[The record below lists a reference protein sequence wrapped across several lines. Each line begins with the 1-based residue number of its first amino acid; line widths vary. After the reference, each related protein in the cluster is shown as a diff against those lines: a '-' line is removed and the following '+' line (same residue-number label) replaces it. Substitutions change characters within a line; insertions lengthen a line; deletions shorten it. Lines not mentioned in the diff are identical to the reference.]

1 MKFEGIIKSIIYRN
15 EENGYTVLSLETS
28 DSPITCT
35 GIMPFFNE
43 NDQIIIEGELIYHD
57 KYGEQI
63 NVENARIKKPSGK
76 KAIISYLSSGNIDSI
91 GKKTAELIYEKFG
104 DQAIDIVFNNPS
116 KLLSIQG
123 IGNKKLEKIKE
134 STLDAKD
141 SREALLY
148 LQGLNISF
156 NLANK
161 IYKSYGDNTISIV
174 KTNPY
179 KLSEDISG
187 IGFVMADNIAINMQM
202 KNDSKFRISAALSY
216 ILKNDAEM
224 SGSCAIKKEDLI
236 NKTFDLIKVDKNKI
250 NEQINEDLLKSK
262 IQIMK
267 IAEDDFVYDKDIYK
281 AEKSTA
287 INLSRLQNEKYIFDI
302 EINEDLDAFSNEQK
316 IAIKEAFNNM
326 LLVITGGPG
335 TGKTTIIKAICN
347 ILDENG
353 LKFNLAAPTGRA
365 AKRMQESTENSALTI
380 HRLIGIKPDSPIPE
394 YNEENPLEC
403 DYVIV
408 DEASMIDIKL
418 MDKLLKSLSNNTA
431 LILVGDHNQ
440 LPSVGPG
447 NVLKDIL
454 DTNIKSVRLKKIFRQ
469 AKESNIVV
477 NAHRINDGLYPILNQ
492 KNKDFFFIDSNT
504 KNFEKNLLDL
514 VKFRLPNYYKLDPIN
529 DIQILAP
536 GKKSLWGVVNINNL
550 CQNELNKNPNS
561 IKINNKIFKLNDKVM
576 QVRNN
581 YDLISLDPGNFEDGV
596 YNGDIGRIIDIDKER
611 EELKVEFY
619 DGNIVSYKKED
630 IKDLDLS
637 YAITIHKS
645 QGSEFDCVLIPMMST
660 SYMLLNRNLL
670 YTAIT
675 RAKKLVILLGEKRI
689 LKQMVRNNNESKRLT
704 NLSFWIK
711 ELSEALKWL
720 RIYYFWMII
729 CVFFAR
735 KRSGKNFSCVKI
747 AFQSLIML
755 TMNLKF

>member
-43 NDQIIIEGELIYHD
+43 NDQIIVEGELIYHD
-57 KYGEQI
+57 RYGEQI
-63 NVENARIKKPSGK
+63 NVESAKLKKPSGK

-91 GKKTAELIYEKFG
+91 GKKTAELIYKKFG
-104 DQAIDIVFNNPS
+104 DESIDIVFNEAE

-123 IGNKKLEKIKE
+123 IGKKKLEKIKE
-134 STLDAKD
+134 SSLDARD

-156 NLANK
+156 NLSNK
-161 IYKSYGDNTISIV
+161 IYKVYGDNTISIV

-179 KLSEDISG
+179 KLYEDISG

-202 KNDSKFRISAALSY
+202 ESDSKFRISAAILY
-216 ILKNDAEM
+216 VLKNYAEM
-224 SGSCAIKKEDLI
+224 SGSCSIKKEDLLD
-236 NKTFDLIKVDKNKI
+236 KTFDLIKVDKNKI
-250 NEQINEDLLKSK
+250 SEQISEDFFKSK
-262 IQIMK
+262 IQIIK
-267 IAEDDFVYDKDIYK
+267 IGDDEFVYEKDIYK
-281 AEKSTA
+281 AEKSSA

-302 EINEDLDAFSNEQK
+302 EINEDLDTFSKEQE
-316 IAIKEAFNNM
+316 IAIREAFNNM

-365 AKRMQESTENSALTI
+365 AKRMQESTDNSALTI
-380 HRLIGIKPDSPIPE
+380 HRLIGIKPESPIPE
-394 YNEENPLEC
+394 FNEENPLEC

-418 MDKLLKSLSNNTA
+418 MDKLLKALSSNTA

-440 LPSVGPG
+440 LPSVGCG

-454 DTNIKSVRLKKIFRQ
+454 DTDIKSVRLKKIFRQ

-477 NAHRINDGLYPILNQ
+477 NAHRINAGLYPILNQ
-492 KNKDFFFIDSNT
+492 KNKDFFFIDSNSQ
-504 KNFEKNLLDL
+504 NFEKDLLDL

-536 GKKSLWGVVNINNL
+536 SKKSLWGVSNINDI
-550 CQNELNKNPNS
+550 CQKELNKNTNS

-581 YDLISLDPGNFEDGV
+581 YDLVSLDSGNFDDGV
-596 YNGDIGRIIDIDKER
+596 YNGDIGRIIDIDKGR
-611 EELKVEFY
+611 ESLKVEFY

-660 SYMLLNRNLL
+660 AYMLLNRNLL

-689 LKQMVRNNNESKRLT
+689 LKQMVKNNNESKRLT

-720 RIYYFWMII
+720 EIFYF
-729 CVFFAR
+729 
-735 KRSGKNFSCVKI
+735 
-747 AFQSLIML
+747 
-755 TMNLKF
+755 

>member
-15 EENGYTVLSLETS
+15 EENGYTVLSLQTS

-43 NDQIIIEGELIYHD
+43 NDQIVVEGELIYHD

-63 NVENARIKKPSGK
+63 NVESARIKKPSGK
-76 KAIISYLSSGNIDSI
+76 KAIISYLSSGNIESI

-104 DQAIDIVFNNPS
+104 DKSIDVVFNEAE

-123 IGNKKLEKIKE
+123 IGKKKLEKIKE
-134 STLDAKD
+134 STIEARD

-156 NLANK
+156 NLSNK
-161 IYKSYGDNTISIV
+161 IYKAYGDNTISIV

-187 IGFVMADNIAINMQM
+187 VGFVMADNIAMNMQM
-202 KNDSKFRISAALSY
+202 KNDSKFRISAAISY

-224 SGSCAIKKEDLI
+224 SGSCALKKEDLL

-262 IQIMK
+262 IQIIK
-267 IAEDDFVYDKDIYK
+267 IGEDEFVYDKDIYM
-281 AEKSTA
+281 AEKSCA
-287 INLSRLQNEKYIFDI
+287 INLSRLQNEKYIFDVK
-302 EINEDLDAFSNEQK
+302 INEDFDAFSKEQG

-347 ILDENG
+347 ILNENN

-365 AKRMQESTENSALTI
+365 AKRMQESTEYVAFTI
-380 HRLIGIKPDSPIPE
+380 HRLVGIKPESPIPE
-394 YNEENPLEC
+394 FNEENTLDC
-403 DYVIV
+403 DYVIL

-418 MDKLLKSLSNNTA
+418 MDKLLKALSSKTA

-440 LPSVGPG
+440 LPSVGAG

-454 DTNIKSVRLKKIFRQ
+454 DTDIKSVRLKKIFRQ
-469 AKESNIVV
+469 AQESNIVV
-477 NAHRINDGLYPILNQ
+477 NAHKINDGLYPILNQ
-492 KNKDFFFIDSNT
+492 KNKDFFFINSNS
-504 KNFEKNLLDL
+504 KNFQNDLLDL
-514 VKFRLPNYYKLDPIN
+514 VKNRLPNYYKLDPIN

-536 GKKSLWGVVNINNL
+536 SKKSLWGIVNINDL
-550 CQNELNKNPNS
+550 CQKELNKNPNS
-561 IKINNKIFKLNDKVM
+561 IKINNRIFKLGDKVM

-581 YDLISLDPGNFEDGV
+581 YELESLNPDNFDDGV
-596 YNGDIGRIIDIDKER
+596 YNGDIGRIIDIDKNMES
-611 EELKVEFY
+611 LKVEFY

-630 IKDLDLS
+630 VKDLDLS

-645 QGSEFDCVLIPMMST
+645 QGSEFDCVLIPMMPASF
-660 SYMLLNRNLL
+660 MLLNRNLL

-675 RAKKLVILLGEKRI
+675 RAKKLVILLGEKKI

-711 ELSEALKWL
+711 ELSEALK
-720 RIYYFWMII
+720 
-729 CVFFAR
+729 
-735 KRSGKNFSCVKI
+735 
-747 AFQSLIML
+747 
-755 TMNLKF
+755 

>member
-15 EENGYTVLSLETS
+15 EENGYTVLSLQTS

-43 NDQIIIEGELIYHD
+43 NDQVVVEGELIYHD

-63 NVENARIKKPSGK
+63 NVESARIKKPSGK
-76 KAIISYLSSGNIDSI
+76 KAIISYLSSGNIESI

-104 DQAIDIVFNNPS
+104 DKSIDVVFNEAE

-123 IGNKKLEKIKE
+123 IGKKKLEKIKE
-134 STLDAKD
+134 STIDARD

-156 NLANK
+156 NLSNK
-161 IYKSYGDNTISIV
+161 IYKAYGDNTISIV

-187 IGFVMADNIAINMQM
+187 IGFVMADNIAMNMQM
-202 KNDSKFRISAALSY
+202 KNDSKFRISAAISY

-224 SGSCAIKKEDLI
+224 SGSCALKKEDLL
-236 NKTFDLIKVDKNKI
+236 NKIFDLIKVDKNKI
-250 NEQINEDLLKSK
+250 NEQINKDLLKSK
-262 IQIMK
+262 IQIIK
-267 IAEDDFVYDKDIYK
+267 IGEDEFVYDRDIYK
-281 AEKSTA
+281 AEKSCA
-287 INLSRLQNEKYIFDI
+287 INLSRLKNEKYIFDVK
-302 EINEDLDAFSNEQK
+302 INEDFDAFSKEQE

-347 ILDENG
+347 ILNENN

-365 AKRMQESTENSALTI
+365 AKRMQESTENVAFTI
-380 HRLIGIKPDSPIPE
+380 HRLIGIKPESPIPE
-394 YNEENPLEC
+394 FNEENTLDC

-418 MDKLLKSLSNNTA
+418 MDKLLKALSSKTA

-440 LPSVGPG
+440 LPSVGAG

-454 DTNIKSVRLKKIFRQ
+454 DTDITAVKLKKIFRQ

-477 NAHRINDGLYPILNQ
+477 NAHKINDGLYPILNQ
-492 KNKDFFFIDSNT
+492 KNKDFFFINSNS
-504 KNFEKNLLDL
+504 KNFQNDLLDL
-514 VKFRLPNYYKLDPIN
+514 VKNRLPNYYKLDPIN

-536 GKKSLWGVVNINNL
+536 SKKSLWGIVNINDL
-550 CQNELNKNPNS
+550 CQKELNKNPNS
-561 IKINNKIFKLNDKVM
+561 IKINNRIFKLGDKVM

-581 YDLISLDPGNFEDGV
+581 YELESLNPDNFDDGV
-596 YNGDIGRIIDIDKER
+596 YNGDIGRIIDIDKNMES
-611 EELKVEFY
+611 LKVEFY

-645 QGSEFDCVLIPMMST
+645 QGSEFDCVLIPMMPASF
-660 SYMLLNRNLL
+660 MLLNRNLL

-675 RAKKLVILLGEKRI
+675 RAKKLVILLGEKKI
-689 LKQMVRNNNESKRLT
+689 LKQMVKNNNESKRLT

-711 ELSEALKWL
+711 ELSEALK
-720 RIYYFWMII
+720 
-729 CVFFAR
+729 
-735 KRSGKNFSCVKI
+735 
-747 AFQSLIML
+747 
-755 TMNLKF
+755 

>member
-15 EENGYTVLSLETS
+15 EENGYTVLSLQTS

-43 NDQIIIEGELIYHD
+43 NDQVVVEGELIYHD

-63 NVENARIKKPSGK
+63 NVESARIKKPSGK
-76 KAIISYLSSGNIDSI
+76 KSIISYLSSGNIESI
-91 GKKTAELIYEKFG
+91 GKKTAALIYEKFG
-104 DQAIDIVFNNPS
+104 DKSIDVVFNETE

-123 IGNKKLEKIKE
+123 IGKKKLEKIKE
-134 STLDAKD
+134 STIEARD

-156 NLANK
+156 NLSNK
-161 IYKSYGDNTISIV
+161 IYKAYGDNTISIV

-187 IGFVMADNIAINMQM
+187 IGFVMADNIAMNMQM
-202 KNDSKFRISAALSY
+202 KNDSKFRISAAISY

-224 SGSCAIKKEDLI
+224 SGSCALKKEDLL

-262 IQIMK
+262 IQIIK
-267 IAEDDFVYDKDIYK
+267 IGEDEFVYDRDIYK
-281 AEKSTA
+281 AEKSCA
-287 INLSRLQNEKYIFDI
+287 INLSRLQNEKYIFDVK
-302 EINEDLDAFSNEQK
+302 INEDFDAFSKEQE

-347 ILDENG
+347 ILNENN

-365 AKRMQESTENSALTI
+365 AKRMQESTENVAFTI
-380 HRLIGIKPDSPIPE
+380 HRLIGIKPESPIPE
-394 YNEENPLEC
+394 FNEENTLDC
-403 DYVIV
+403 DYVIL

-418 MDKLLKSLSNNTA
+418 MDKLLKALSSKTA

-440 LPSVGPG
+440 LPSVGAG

-454 DTNIKSVRLKKIFRQ
+454 DTDIKSVKLKKIFRQ

-477 NAHRINDGLYPILNQ
+477 NAHKINDGLYPILNQ
-492 KNKDFFFIDSNT
+492 KNKDFFFINSNS
-504 KNFEKNLLDL
+504 KKFQNDLLDL
-514 VKFRLPNYYKLDPIN
+514 VKNRLPNYYKLDPIN

-536 GKKSLWGVVNINNL
+536 SKKSLWGIVNINDL
-550 CQNELNKNPNS
+550 CQKELNKNPNS
-561 IKINNKIFKLNDKVM
+561 IKINNRIFKLGDKVM

-581 YDLISLDPGNFEDGV
+581 YELESLNPDNFDDGV
-596 YNGDIGRIIDIDKER
+596 YNGDIGRIIDIDKNMES
-611 EELKVEFY
+611 LKVEFY

-630 IKDLDLS
+630 VKDLDLS

-645 QGSEFDCVLIPMMST
+645 QGSEFDCVLIPMMPASF
-660 SYMLLNRNLL
+660 MLLNRNLL

-675 RAKKLVILLGEKRI
+675 RAKKLVILLGEKKI

-711 ELSEALKWL
+711 ELSEALK
-720 RIYYFWMII
+720 
-729 CVFFAR
+729 
-735 KRSGKNFSCVKI
+735 
-747 AFQSLIML
+747 
-755 TMNLKF
+755 

>member
-43 NDQIIIEGELIYHD
+43 NDQVVVEGELIYHD

-63 NVENARIKKPSGK
+63 NVESAKIKKPSGK
-76 KAIISYLSSGNIDSI
+76 KAIISYLSSGNIESI

-104 DQAIDIVFNNPS
+104 DKSIDVVFNEAE

-123 IGNKKLEKIKE
+123 IGKKKLKKIKE
-134 STLDAKD
+134 STIEARD

-156 NLANK
+156 NLSNK
-161 IYKSYGDNTISIV
+161 IYKAYGDNTIPIV

-187 IGFVMADNIAINMQM
+187 IGFVMADNIAMNMQM
-202 KNDSKFRISAALSY
+202 KNDSKFRISAAISY

-224 SGSCAIKKEDLI
+224 SGSCALKKEDLL
-236 NKTFDLIKVDKNKI
+236 NKTFDLIKVDKNRI

-262 IQIMK
+262 IQIIK
-267 IAEDDFVYDKDIYK
+267 IGEDEFVYDRDIYK
-281 AEKSTA
+281 AEKSCA
-287 INLSRLQNEKYIFDI
+287 INLSRLQNEKYIFDVK
-302 EINEDLDAFSNEQK
+302 INEDFDAFSKEQE

-347 ILDENG
+347 ILNENN

-365 AKRMQESTENSALTI
+365 AKRMQESTENVAFTI
-380 HRLIGIKPDSPIPE
+380 HRLIGIKPESPIPE
-394 YNEENPLEC
+394 FNEENTLDC

-418 MDKLLKSLSNNTA
+418 MDKLLKALSSKTA

-440 LPSVGPG
+440 LPSVGAG

-454 DTNIKSVRLKKIFRQ
+454 DTDIKAVRLKKIFRQ

-477 NAHRINDGLYPILNQ
+477 NAHKINDGLYPILNQ
-492 KNKDFFFIDSNT
+492 KNKDFFFINSNS
-504 KNFEKNLLDL
+504 KKFQNDLLDL
-514 VKFRLPNYYKLDPIN
+514 VKNRLPNYYKLDPIN

-536 GKKSLWGVVNINNL
+536 SKKSLWGIVNINDL
-550 CQNELNKNPNS
+550 CQKELNKNPNL
-561 IKINNKIFKLNDKVM
+561 IKINNRIFKLGDKVM

-581 YDLISLDPGNFEDGV
+581 YELESLNPDDFDDGV
-596 YNGDIGRIIDIDKER
+596 YNGDIGRIIDIDKNMES
-611 EELKVEFY
+611 LKVEFY

-630 IKDLDLS
+630 VKDLDLS

-645 QGSEFDCVLIPMMST
+645 QGSEFDCVLIPMMPASF
-660 SYMLLNRNLL
+660 MLLNRNLL

-675 RAKKLVILLGEKRI
+675 RAKKLVILLGEKKI

-711 ELSEALKWL
+711 ELSEALK
-720 RIYYFWMII
+720 
-729 CVFFAR
+729 
-735 KRSGKNFSCVKI
+735 
-747 AFQSLIML
+747 
-755 TMNLKF
+755 

>member
-15 EENGYTVLSLETS
+15 EENGYTVLSLQTS

-43 NDQIIIEGELIYHD
+43 NDQVVVEGELIYHD

-63 NVENARIKKPSGK
+63 NVESARIKKPSGK
-76 KAIISYLSSGNIDSI
+76 KAIISYLSSGNIESI

-104 DQAIDIVFNNPS
+104 DKSIDVVFNEAE

-123 IGNKKLEKIKE
+123 IGKKKLEKIKE
-134 STLDAKD
+134 STIEARD

-156 NLANK
+156 NLSNK
-161 IYKSYGDNTISIV
+161 IYKAYGDNTISIV

-187 IGFVMADNIAINMQM
+187 IGFVMADNIAMNMQM
-202 KNDSKFRISAALSY
+202 KNDSKFRISAAISY

-224 SGSCAIKKEDLI
+224 SGSCAVKKEDLL

-262 IQIMK
+262 IQIIK
-267 IAEDDFVYDKDIYK
+267 IGEDEFVYDRDIYK
-281 AEKSTA
+281 AEKSCA
-287 INLSRLQNEKYIFDI
+287 INLSRLQNEKYIFDVK
-302 EINEDLDAFSNEQK
+302 INEDFDAFSKEQE

-347 ILDENG
+347 ILNENN

-365 AKRMQESTENSALTI
+365 AKRMQESTENVAFTI
-380 HRLIGIKPDSPIPE
+380 HRLIGIKPESPIPE
-394 YNEENPLEC
+394 FNEENTLDC

-418 MDKLLKSLSNNTA
+418 IDKLLKALSSKTA

-440 LPSVGPG
+440 LPSVGAG

-454 DTNIKSVRLKKIFRQ
+454 DTDIKAVKLKKIFRQ

-477 NAHRINDGLYPILNQ
+477 NAHKINDGLYPILNQ
-492 KNKDFFFIDSNT
+492 KNKDFFFINSNS
-504 KNFEKNLLDL
+504 KKFQNDLLDL
-514 VKFRLPNYYKLDPIN
+514 VKNRLPNYYKLDPIN

-536 GKKSLWGVVNINNL
+536 SKKSLWGIVNINDL
-550 CQNELNKNPNS
+550 CQKELNKNPNS
-561 IKINNKIFKLNDKVM
+561 IKINNRIFKLGDKVM

-581 YDLISLDPGNFEDGV
+581 YELESLNPDNFDDGV
-596 YNGDIGRIIDIDKER
+596 YNGDIGRIIDIDKNMES
-611 EELKVEFY
+611 LKVEFY

-630 IKDLDLS
+630 VKDLDLS

-645 QGSEFDCVLIPMMST
+645 QGSEFDCVLIPMMPASF
-660 SYMLLNRNLL
+660 MLLNRNLL

-675 RAKKLVILLGEKRI
+675 RAKKLVILLGEKKI

-711 ELSEALKWL
+711 ELSEALK
-720 RIYYFWMII
+720 
-729 CVFFAR
+729 
-735 KRSGKNFSCVKI
+735 
-747 AFQSLIML
+747 
-755 TMNLKF
+755 

>member
-15 EENGYTVLSLETS
+15 EENGYTVLSLQTS

-43 NDQIIIEGELIYHD
+43 NDQVVVEGELIYHD

-63 NVENARIKKPSGK
+63 NVESAMIKKPSGK
-76 KAIISYLSSGNIDSI
+76 KAIISYLSSGNIESI
-91 GKKTAELIYEKFG
+91 GKKTAELIYEKFK
-104 DQAIDIVFNNPS
+104 DDSIDVVFNETE

-123 IGNKKLEKIKE
+123 IGKKKLEKIKE
-134 STLDAKD
+134 STIEARD

-156 NLANK
+156 NLSNK
-161 IYKSYGDNTISIV
+161 IYKTYGDNTISIV

-187 IGFVMADNIAINMQM
+187 IGFVMADNIAMNMQM
-202 KNDSKFRISAALSY
+202 RNDSKFRISAAISY

-224 SGSCAIKKEDLI
+224 SGSCALKKEDLL
-236 NKTFDLIKVDKNKI
+236 NKTFDLIKVDKNRI

-262 IQIMK
+262 IQIIK
-267 IAEDDFVYDKDIYK
+267 IGEDEFVYDKDIYM
-281 AEKSTA
+281 AEKSCA
-287 INLSRLQNEKYIFDI
+287 INLSRLQNEKYIFDVK
-302 EINEDLDAFSNEQK
+302 INEDFDAFSKEQE

-347 ILDENG
+347 ILNENN

-365 AKRMQESTENSALTI
+365 AKRMQESTENVAFTI
-380 HRLIGIKPDSPIPE
+380 HRLIGIKPESPIPE
-394 YNEENPLEC
+394 FNEENTLDC
-403 DYVIV
+403 DYVIL

-418 MDKLLKSLSNNTA
+418 MDKLLKALSSKTA

-440 LPSVGPG
+440 LPSVGAG

-454 DTNIKSVRLKKIFRQ
+454 DTDIKSVKLKKIFRQ

-477 NAHRINDGLYPILNQ
+477 NAHKINDGLYPILNQ
-492 KNKDFFFIDSNT
+492 KNKDFFFINSNS
-504 KNFEKNLLDL
+504 KNFQNDLLDL
-514 VKFRLPNYYKLDPIN
+514 VKNRLPNYYKLDPIN

-536 GKKSLWGVVNINNL
+536 SKKSLWGIVNINDI
-550 CQNELNKNPNS
+550 CQKELNKNPNS
-561 IKINNKIFKLNDKVM
+561 IKINNRIFKLGDKVM

-581 YDLISLDPGNFEDGV
+581 YELESLNPDNFDDGV
-596 YNGDIGRIIDIDKER
+596 YNGDIGRIIDIDKNMES
-611 EELKVEFY
+611 LKVEFY

-630 IKDLDLS
+630 VKDLDLS

-645 QGSEFDCVLIPMMST
+645 QGSEFDCVLIPMMPASF
-660 SYMLLNRNLL
+660 MLLNRNLL

-675 RAKKLVILLGEKRI
+675 RAKKLVILLGEKKI

-711 ELSEALKWL
+711 ELSEALK
-720 RIYYFWMII
+720 
-729 CVFFAR
+729 
-735 KRSGKNFSCVKI
+735 
-747 AFQSLIML
+747 
-755 TMNLKF
+755 

>member
-15 EENGYTVLSLETS
+15 EENGYTVLFLQTS

-43 NDQIIIEGELIYHD
+43 NDQVVVEGELIYHD

-63 NVENARIKKPSGK
+63 NVESARIKKPSGK
-76 KAIISYLSSGNIDSI
+76 KAIISYLSSGNIESI

-104 DQAIDIVFNNPS
+104 DKSIDVVFNEAE

-123 IGNKKLEKIKE
+123 IGKKKLEKIKE
-134 STLDAKD
+134 STIEARD

-156 NLANK
+156 NLSNK
-161 IYKSYGDNTISIV
+161 IYKAYGDNTISIV

-187 IGFVMADNIAINMQM
+187 IGFVMADNIAMNMQM
-202 KNDSKFRISAALSY
+202 KNDSKFRISAAISY

-224 SGSCAIKKEDLI
+224 SGSCALKKEDLL

-262 IQIMK
+262 IQIIK
-267 IAEDDFVYDKDIYK
+267 IGEDEFVYDRDIYK
-281 AEKSTA
+281 AEKSCA
-287 INLSRLQNEKYIFDI
+287 INLSRLQNEKYIFDVK
-302 EINEDLDAFSNEQK
+302 INEDFDAFSKEQE

-347 ILDENG
+347 ILNENN

-365 AKRMQESTENSALTI
+365 AKRMQESTENVAFTI
-380 HRLIGIKPDSPIPE
+380 HRLIGIKPESPIPE
-394 YNEENPLEC
+394 FNEENTLDC
-403 DYVIV
+403 DYVIL

-418 MDKLLKSLSNNTA
+418 MDKLLKALSSKTA

-440 LPSVGPG
+440 LPSVGAG

-454 DTNIKSVRLKKIFRQ
+454 DTDIKSVRLKKIFRQ
-469 AKESNIVV
+469 AQESNIVV

-492 KNKDFFFIDSNT
+492 KNKDFFFINSNS
-504 KNFEKNLLDL
+504 KNFQNDLLDL
-514 VKFRLPNYYKLDPIN
+514 VKNRLPNYYKLDPIN

-536 GKKSLWGVVNINNL
+536 SKKSLWGIVNINDL
-550 CQNELNKNPNS
+550 CQKELNKNPNS
-561 IKINNKIFKLNDKVM
+561 IKINNRIFKLEDKVM

-581 YDLISLDPGNFEDGV
+581 YELESLNPDNFDDGV
-596 YNGDIGRIIDIDKER
+596 YNGDIGRIIDIDKNMES
-611 EELKVEFY
+611 LKVEFY

-630 IKDLDLS
+630 VKDLDLS

-645 QGSEFDCVLIPMMST
+645 QGSEFDCVLIPMMPASF
-660 SYMLLNRNLL
+660 MLLNRNLL

-675 RAKKLVILLGEKRI
+675 RAKKLVILLGEKKI
-689 LKQMVRNNNESKRLT
+689 LKQMVKNNNESKRLT

-711 ELSEALKWL
+711 ELSEALK
-720 RIYYFWMII
+720 
-729 CVFFAR
+729 
-735 KRSGKNFSCVKI
+735 
-747 AFQSLIML
+747 
-755 TMNLKF
+755 

>member
-43 NDQIIIEGELIYHD
+43 NDQIIVEGELIYHD
-57 KYGEQI
+57 RYGEQI
-63 NVENARIKKPSGK
+63 NVESAKLKKPSGK

-91 GKKTAELIYEKFG
+91 GKKTAELIYKKFG
-104 DQAIDIVFNNPS
+104 DESIDIVFNEPE

-123 IGNKKLEKIKE
+123 IGKKKLEKIKE
-134 STLDAKD
+134 SSLDARD

-156 NLANK
+156 NLSNK
-161 IYKSYGDNTISIV
+161 IYKVYGDNTISIV

-179 KLSEDISG
+179 KLYEDISG

-202 KNDSKFRISAALSY
+202 ESDSKFRISAAILY
-216 ILKNDAEM
+216 VLKNYAEM
-224 SGSCAIKKEDLI
+224 SGSCSIKKEDLLD
-236 NKTFDLIKVDKNKI
+236 KTFDLIKVDKNKI
-250 NEQINEDLLKSK
+250 SEQINEDFFKSK
-262 IQIMK
+262 IQIIK
-267 IAEDDFVYDKDIYK
+267 IGDDEFVYEKDIYK
-281 AEKSTA
+281 AEKSSA

-302 EINEDLDAFSNEQK
+302 EINEDLDAFSKEQE
-316 IAIKEAFNNM
+316 IAIREAFNNM

-365 AKRMQESTENSALTI
+365 AKRMQESTDNSALTI
-380 HRLIGIKPDSPIPE
+380 HRLIGIKPESPIPE
-394 YNEENPLEC
+394 FNEENPLEC

-418 MDKLLKSLSNNTA
+418 MDKLLKALSSNTA

-440 LPSVGPG
+440 LPSVGCG

-454 DTNIKSVRLKKIFRQ
+454 DTDVKSVRLKKIFRQ

-477 NAHRINDGLYPILNQ
+477 NAHRINAGLYPILNQ
-492 KNKDFFFIDSNT
+492 KNKDFFFIDSNSQ
-504 KNFEKNLLDL
+504 NFEKDLLDL

-536 GKKSLWGVVNINNL
+536 SKKSLWGVSNINDI
-550 CQNELNKNPNS
+550 CQKELNKNTNS

-581 YDLISLDPGNFEDGV
+581 YDLVSLDSGNFDDGV
-596 YNGDIGRIIDIDKER
+596 YNGDIGRIIDIDRER
-611 EELKVEFY
+611 ESLKVEFY

-660 SYMLLNRNLL
+660 AYMLLNRNLL

-689 LKQMVRNNNESKRLT
+689 LKQMVKNNNESKRVT

-711 ELSEALKWL
+711 ELSEALK
-720 RIYYFWMII
+720 
-729 CVFFAR
+729 
-735 KRSGKNFSCVKI
+735 
-747 AFQSLIML
+747 
-755 TMNLKF
+755 

>member
-15 EENGYTVLSLETS
+15 EENGYTVLSLQTS

-43 NDQIIIEGELIYHD
+43 NDQVVVEGELIYHD

-63 NVENARIKKPSGK
+63 NVESARIKKPSGK
-76 KAIISYLSSGNIDSI
+76 KAIISYLSSGNIESI

-104 DQAIDIVFNNPS
+104 DKSIDVVFNETE

-123 IGNKKLEKIKE
+123 IGKKKLEKIKE
-134 STLDAKD
+134 STIEARD

-156 NLANK
+156 NLSNK
-161 IYKSYGDNTISIV
+161 IYKAYGDNTISIV

-187 IGFVMADNIAINMQM
+187 IGFVMADNIAMNMQM
-202 KNDSKFRISAALSY
+202 KNDSKFRISAAISY

-224 SGSCAIKKEDLI
+224 SGSCALKKEDLL

-262 IQIMK
+262 IQIIK
-267 IAEDDFVYDKDIYK
+267 IGEDEFVYDRDIYK
-281 AEKSTA
+281 AEKSCA
-287 INLSRLQNEKYIFDI
+287 INLSRLQNEKYIFDVK
-302 EINEDLDAFSNEQK
+302 INEDFDAFSKEQE

-347 ILDENG
+347 ILNENN

-365 AKRMQESTENSALTI
+365 AKRMQESTENVAFTI
-380 HRLIGIKPDSPIPE
+380 HRLIGIKPESPIPE
-394 YNEENPLEC
+394 FNEENTLDC
-403 DYVIV
+403 DYVIL

-418 MDKLLKSLSNNTA
+418 MDKLLKALSSKTA

-440 LPSVGPG
+440 LPSVGAG

-454 DTNIKSVRLKKIFRQ
+454 DTDIKAVKLKKIFRQ

-477 NAHRINDGLYPILNQ
+477 NAHKINDGLYPILNQ
-492 KNKDFFFIDSNT
+492 KNKDFFFINSNS
-504 KNFEKNLLDL
+504 KNFQNDLLDL
-514 VKFRLPNYYKLDPIN
+514 VKNRLPNYYKLDPIN

-536 GKKSLWGVVNINNL
+536 SKKSLWGIVNINDL
-550 CQNELNKNPNS
+550 CQKELNKNPNS
-561 IKINNKIFKLNDKVM
+561 IKINNRIFKLGDKVM

-581 YDLISLDPGNFEDGV
+581 YELESLNPDDFDDGV
-596 YNGDIGRIIDIDKER
+596 YNGDIGRIIDIDKNMES
-611 EELKVEFY
+611 LKVEFY

-630 IKDLDLS
+630 VKDLDLS

-645 QGSEFDCVLIPMMST
+645 QGSEFDCVLIPMMPASF
-660 SYMLLNRNLL
+660 MLLNRNLL

-675 RAKKLVILLGEKRI
+675 RAKKLVILLGEKKI

-711 ELSEALKWL
+711 ELSEALK
-720 RIYYFWMII
+720 
-729 CVFFAR
+729 
-735 KRSGKNFSCVKI
+735 
-747 AFQSLIML
+747 
-755 TMNLKF
+755 

>member
-15 EENGYTVLSLETS
+15 EENGYTVLSLQTS

-43 NDQIIIEGELIYHD
+43 NDQVVVEGELIYHD

-63 NVENARIKKPSGK
+63 NVESARIKKPSGK
-76 KAIISYLSSGNIDSI
+76 KAIISYLSSGNIESI

-104 DQAIDIVFNNPS
+104 DKSIDVVFNETE

-123 IGNKKLEKIKE
+123 IGKKKLEKIKE
-134 STLDAKD
+134 STIEARD

-156 NLANK
+156 NLSNK
-161 IYKSYGDNTISIV
+161 IYKAYGDNTISIV

-187 IGFVMADNIAINMQM
+187 IGFVMADNIAMNMQM
-202 KNDSKFRISAALSY
+202 KNDSKFRISAAISY

-224 SGSCAIKKEDLI
+224 SGSCALKKEDLL

-262 IQIMK
+262 IQIIK
-267 IAEDDFVYDKDIYK
+267 IGEDEFVYDRDIYK
-281 AEKSTA
+281 AEKSCA
-287 INLSRLQNEKYIFDI
+287 INLSRLQNEKYIFDVK
-302 EINEDLDAFSNEQK
+302 INEDFDAFSKEQE

-347 ILDENG
+347 ILNENN

-365 AKRMQESTENSALTI
+365 AKRMQESTENVAFTI
-380 HRLIGIKPDSPIPE
+380 HRLIGIKPESPIPE
-394 YNEENPLEC
+394 FNEENTLDC

-418 MDKLLKSLSNNTA
+418 MDKLLKALSSKTA

-440 LPSVGPG
+440 LPSVGAG

-454 DTNIKSVRLKKIFRQ
+454 DTDIKAVKLKKIFRQ

-477 NAHRINDGLYPILNQ
+477 NAHKINDGLYPILNQ
-492 KNKDFFFIDSNT
+492 KNKDFFFINSNS
-504 KNFEKNLLDL
+504 KNFQNDLLDL
-514 VKFRLPNYYKLDPIN
+514 VKNRLPNYYKLDPIN

-536 GKKSLWGVVNINNL
+536 SKKSLWGIVNINDL
-550 CQNELNKNPNS
+550 CQKELNKNPNS
-561 IKINNKIFKLNDKVM
+561 IKINNRIFKLGDKVM

-581 YDLISLDPGNFEDGV
+581 YELESLNPDDFDDGV
-596 YNGDIGRIIDIDKER
+596 YNGDIGRIIDIDKNMES
-611 EELKVEFY
+611 LKVEFY

-630 IKDLDLS
+630 VKDLDLS

-645 QGSEFDCVLIPMMST
+645 QGSEFDCVLIPMMPASF
-660 SYMLLNRNLL
+660 MLLNRNLL

-675 RAKKLVILLGEKRI
+675 RAKKLVILLGEKKI

-711 ELSEALKWL
+711 ELSEALK
-720 RIYYFWMII
+720 
-729 CVFFAR
+729 
-735 KRSGKNFSCVKI
+735 
-747 AFQSLIML
+747 
-755 TMNLKF
+755 

>member
-43 NDQIIIEGELIYHD
+43 NDQIIIEGDLIYHD

-63 NVENARIKKPSGK
+63 KVESASLKKPSGK
-76 KAIISYLSSGNIDSI
+76 KAIISYLASGNIESI
-91 GKKTAELIYEKFG
+91 GKKTAQLIYEKFK
-104 DQAIDIVFNNPS
+104 DDSIDVVFNQS
-116 KLLSIQG
+116 EKLLTIPG
-123 IGNKKLEKIKE
+123 IGKKKLEKIKE
-134 STLDAKD
+134 STLDARD

-161 IYKSYGDNTISIV
+161 IYKAYGDNTISIV

-187 IGFVMADNIAINMQM
+187 IGFIMADNIAMNMQM
-202 KNDSKFRISAALSY
+202 KSDSKFRISAALSY
-216 ILKNDAEM
+216 VLKNDAEM
-224 SGSCAIKKEDLI
+224 PGSCTIRLDDLI
-236 NKTFDLIKVDKNKI
+236 DKTFSLIKVDRNKI
-250 NEQINEDLLKSK
+250 KDQINEDLINSK

-267 IAEDDFVYDKDIYK
+267 IGNEEFVYDKDIYK

-287 INLSRLQNEKYIFDI
+287 INLSRLKNEKYIFDL
-302 EINEDLDAFSNEQK
+302 EINEDLDAFSKQQQV
-316 IAIKEAFNNM
+316 AINEAFNNM

-347 ILDENG
+347 ILDDNN
-353 LKFNLAAPTGRA
+353 LKFKLAAPTGRA

-380 HRLIGIKPDSPIPE
+380 HRLIGIKPESPIPE
-394 YNEENPLEC
+394 YNEENPLDC

-408 DEASMIDIKL
+408 DEVSMVDIKL
-418 MDKLLKSLSNNTA
+418 MDKLLKALSSNTA

-454 DTNIKSVRLKKIFRQ
+454 DTDIKSVRLNKIFRQ
-469 AKESNIVV
+469 AQESNIVV

-492 KNKDFFFIDSNT
+492 KNKDFFFIDSNAN
-504 KNFEKNLLDL
+504 NFQKDILDL
-514 VKFRLPNYYKLDPIN
+514 IKNRLPNYYKLDPIN

-536 GKKSLWGVVNINNL
+536 SKKSSWGVLNLNNILQEN
-550 CQNELNKNPNS
+550 LNKNHKYL
-561 IKINNKIFKLNDKVM
+561 KINNRIFKLKDKVM

-581 YDLISLDPGNFEDGV
+581 YDLESLDPSNFDDGV
-596 YNGDIGRIIDIDKER
+596 YNGDIGRIIELDKER
-611 EELKVEFY
+611 ESLKIEFY

-645 QGSEFDCVLIPMMST
+645 QGSEFDCVVIPMMPT
-660 SYMLLNRNLL
+660 SFMLLSRNLL

-675 RAKKLVILLGEKRI
+675 RAKKLVILIGEKRI
-689 LKQMVRNNNESKRLT
+689 LKQMVRNNKTSQRLT

-711 ELSEALKWL
+711 ELSEALKWYG
-720 RIYYFWMII
+720 IFYFWMMI
-729 CVFFAR
+729 CVYFVRR
-735 KRSGKNFSCVKI
+735 KLRKI
-747 AFQSLIML
+747 FPYASLVWI
-755 TMNLKF
+755 N

>member
-43 NDQIIIEGELIYHD
+43 NDQIIVEGELIYHD

-63 NVENARIKKPSGK
+63 NVESARIKKPSGK
-76 KAIISYLSSGNIDSI
+76 KAIISYLSSGNIESI

-104 DQAIDIVFNNPS
+104 DKSIDVVFNES
-116 KLLSIQG
+116 EKLLSIQG
-123 IGNKKLEKIKE
+123 IGKKKLEKIKE
-134 STLDAKD
+134 STIEARD

-156 NLANK
+156 NLSNK
-161 IYKSYGDNTISIV
+161 IYKAYGDNTISIV

-187 IGFVMADNIAINMQM
+187 IGFIMADTIAVNMQM
-202 KNDSKFRISAALSY
+202 KSDSKFRISAALSY
-216 ILKNDAEM
+216 VLKNDAEM
-224 SGSCAIKKEDLI
+224 TGSCTISLDDLI
-236 NKTFDLIKVDKNKI
+236 DKTFSLIKVDKDKI
-250 NEQINEDLLKSK
+250 KDQINEDLLKSK

-267 IAEDDFVYDKDIYK
+267 IGNKEFVYDKEIYK
-281 AEKSTA
+281 AEKSAA
-287 INLSRLQNEKYIFDI
+287 INLSRLKNEKYNFDV
-302 EINEDLDAFSNEQK
+302 EINEDLDVFSKEQQV
-316 IAIKEAFNNM
+316 AINEAFNNM

-347 ILDENG
+347 ILDDNN

-365 AKRMQESTENSALTI
+365 AKRMQESTENPALTI
-380 HRLIGIKPDSPIPE
+380 HRLIGIKPESPIPE
-394 YNEENPLEC
+394 YNEENKLEC

-408 DEASMIDIKL
+408 DEVSMVDIKL
-418 MDKLLKSLSNNTA
+418 MDKLLKALSSNTA

-454 DTNIKSVRLKKIFRQ
+454 DTDIKSVRLKKIFRQ
-469 AKESNIVV
+469 AQESNIVV

-492 KNKDFFFIDSNT
+492 KNKDFFFIDSNSNNFQ
-504 KNFEKNLLDL
+504 KNILDL
-514 VKFRLPNYYKLDPIN
+514 VKNRLPNYYKLDPIN

-536 GKKSLWGVVNINNL
+536 SKKSSWGVLNLNNVL
-550 CQNELNKNPNS
+550 QENLNKNPKFL
-561 IKINNKIFKLNDKVM
+561 KINNRIFKLKDKVM

-581 YDLISLDPGNFEDGV
+581 YDLESLDPSNFDDGV
-596 YNGDIGRIIDIDKER
+596 YNGDIGRIIELDKER
-611 EELKVEFY
+611 ESLKIEFY

-645 QGSEFDCVLIPMMST
+645 QGSEFDCVVIPMMPT
-660 SYMLLNRNLL
+660 SFMLLNRNLL

-675 RAKKLVILLGEKRI
+675 RAKKLVILIGEKRI
-689 LKQMVRNNNESKRLT
+689 LKQMVRNNKGSQRLT

-711 ELSEALKWL
+711 ELSEALK
-720 RIYYFWMII
+720 
-729 CVFFAR
+729 
-735 KRSGKNFSCVKI
+735 
-747 AFQSLIML
+747 
-755 TMNLKF
+755 

>member
-43 NDQIIIEGELIYHD
+43 NDQVVVEGELIYHD

-63 NVENARIKKPSGK
+63 NVESAKIKKPSGK
-76 KAIISYLSSGNIDSI
+76 KAIISYLSSGNIESI
-91 GKKTAELIYEKFG
+91 GKKTAELIYEKFK
-104 DQAIDIVFNNPS
+104 DDSIDVVFNETE

-123 IGNKKLEKIKE
+123 IGKKKLEKIKE
-134 STLDAKD
+134 STIDARD

-156 NLANK
+156 NLSNK
-161 IYKSYGDNTISIV
+161 IYKAYGDNTISIV

-187 IGFVMADNIAINMQM
+187 IGFVMADNIAMNMQM
-202 KNDSKFRISAALSY
+202 KNDSKFRISAAISY

-224 SGSCAIKKEDLI
+224 SGSCALKKEDLL

-262 IQIMK
+262 IQIIK
-267 IAEDDFVYDKDIYK
+267 IGEDEFVYDKDIYK
-281 AEKSTA
+281 AEKSCA
-287 INLSRLQNEKYIFDI
+287 INLSRLQNEKYIFDVK
-302 EINEDLDAFSNEQK
+302 INEDFDAFSKEQE

-347 ILDENG
+347 ILNENN

-365 AKRMQESTENSALTI
+365 AKRMQESTENVAFTI
-380 HRLIGIKPDSPIPE
+380 HRLIGIKPENPIPE
-394 YNEENPLEC
+394 FNEENTLDC

-418 MDKLLKSLSNNTA
+418 MDKLLKALSSKTA

-440 LPSVGPG
+440 LPSVGAG

-454 DTNIKSVRLKKIFRQ
+454 DTDIKAVKLKKIFRQ

-477 NAHRINDGLYPILNQ
+477 NAHKINDGLYPILNQ
-492 KNKDFFFIDSNT
+492 KNKDFFFINSNS
-504 KNFEKNLLDL
+504 KKFQNDLLDL
-514 VKFRLPNYYKLDPIN
+514 VKNRLPNYYKLDPIN

-536 GKKSLWGVVNINNL
+536 SKKSLWGIVNINEL
-550 CQNELNKNPNS
+550 CQKELNKNPNS
-561 IKINNKIFKLNDKVM
+561 IKINNRIFKLGDKVM

-581 YDLISLDPGNFEDGV
+581 YELESLNPDDFDDGV
-596 YNGDIGRIIDIDKER
+596 YNGDIGRIIDIDKNMES
-611 EELKVEFY
+611 LKVEFY

-630 IKDLDLS
+630 VKDLDLS

-645 QGSEFDCVLIPMMST
+645 QGSEFDCVLIPMMPASF
-660 SYMLLNRNLL
+660 MLLNRNLL

-675 RAKKLVILLGEKRI
+675 RAKKLVILLGEKKI

-711 ELSEALKWL
+711 ELSEALK
-720 RIYYFWMII
+720 
-729 CVFFAR
+729 
-735 KRSGKNFSCVKI
+735 
-747 AFQSLIML
+747 
-755 TMNLKF
+755 

>member
-15 EENGYTVLSLETS
+15 EENGYTVLFLQTS

-43 NDQIIIEGELIYHD
+43 NDQVVVEGELIYHD

-63 NVENARIKKPSGK
+63 NVESARIKKPSGK
-76 KAIISYLSSGNIDSI
+76 KAIISYLSSGNIESI

-104 DQAIDIVFNNPS
+104 DKSIDVVFNEAE

-123 IGNKKLEKIKE
+123 IGKKKLEKIKE
-134 STLDAKD
+134 STIEARD

-156 NLANK
+156 NLSNK
-161 IYKSYGDNTISIV
+161 IYKAYGDNTISIV

-187 IGFVMADNIAINMQM
+187 IGFVMADNIAMNMQM
-202 KNDSKFRISAALSY
+202 KNDSKFRISAAISY

-224 SGSCAIKKEDLI
+224 SGSCALKKEDLL

-262 IQIMK
+262 IQIIK
-267 IAEDDFVYDKDIYK
+267 IGEDEFVYDRDIYK
-281 AEKSTA
+281 AEKSCA
-287 INLSRLQNEKYIFDI
+287 INLSRLQNEKYIFDVK
-302 EINEDLDAFSNEQK
+302 INEDFDAFSKEQE

-347 ILDENG
+347 ILNEHN

-365 AKRMQESTENSALTI
+365 AKRMQESTEYVAFTI
-380 HRLIGIKPDSPIPE
+380 HRLVGIKPESPIPE
-394 YNEENPLEC
+394 FNEENTLDC
-403 DYVIV
+403 DYVIL

-418 MDKLLKSLSNNTA
+418 MDKLLKALSSKTA

-440 LPSVGPG
+440 LPSVGAG

-454 DTNIKSVRLKKIFRQ
+454 DTDIKAVKLKKIFRQ

-477 NAHRINDGLYPILNQ
+477 NAHKINDGLYPILNQ
-492 KNKDFFFIDSNT
+492 KNKDFFFINSNS
-504 KNFEKNLLDL
+504 KNFQNDLLDL
-514 VKFRLPNYYKLDPIN
+514 VKNRLPNYYKLDPIN

-536 GKKSLWGVVNINNL
+536 SKKSLWGIVNINDL
-550 CQNELNKNPNS
+550 CQKELNKNPNS
-561 IKINNKIFKLNDKVM
+561 IKINNRIFKLGDKVM

-581 YDLISLDPGNFEDGV
+581 YELESLSPDNFDDGV
-596 YNGDIGRIIDIDKER
+596 YNGDIGRIIDIDKNMES
-611 EELKVEFY
+611 LKVEFY

-630 IKDLDLS
+630 VKDLDLS

-645 QGSEFDCVLIPMMST
+645 QGSEFDCVLIPMMPASF
-660 SYMLLNRNLL
+660 MLLNRNLL

-675 RAKKLVILLGEKRI
+675 RAKKLVILLGEKKI

-711 ELSEALKWL
+711 ELSEALK
-720 RIYYFWMII
+720 
-729 CVFFAR
+729 
-735 KRSGKNFSCVKI
+735 
-747 AFQSLIML
+747 
-755 TMNLKF
+755 

>member
-28 DSPITCT
+28 DSLITCT
-35 GIMPFFNE
+35 GVMPFLNE
-43 NDQIIIEGELIYHD
+43 NDQIIVEGELIYHD

-63 NVENARIKKPSGK
+63 NVESARIKKPSGK
-76 KAIISYLSSGNIDSI
+76 KAIISYLSSGNIESI

-104 DQAIDIVFNNPS
+104 DKSIDVVFNES
-116 KLLSIQG
+116 EKLLSIQG
-123 IGNKKLEKIKE
+123 IGKKKLEKIKE
-134 STLDAKD
+134 STIEARD

-156 NLANK
+156 NLSNK
-161 IYKSYGDNTISIV
+161 IYKAYGDNTISIV

-187 IGFVMADNIAINMQM
+187 IGFIMADTIAMNMQM
-202 KNDSKFRISAALSY
+202 KTDSKFRISAALSY
-216 ILKNDAEM
+216 VLKNDAEM
-224 SGSCAIKKEDLI
+224 TGSCTISLDGLI
-236 NKTFDLIKVDKNKI
+236 DKTFSLIKVDKDKI
-250 NEQINEDLLKSK
+250 KEQINEDLLKSK

-267 IAEDDFVYDKDIYK
+267 IGNKEFVYDKEIYK
-281 AEKSTA
+281 SEKSAA
-287 INLSRLQNEKYIFDI
+287 INLSRLKNEKYNFDV
-302 EINEDLDAFSNEQK
+302 EINEDLDVFSKEQQV
-316 IAIKEAFNNM
+316 AINEAFNNM

-347 ILDENG
+347 ILDDNN

-365 AKRMQESTENSALTI
+365 AKRMQESTENPALTI
-380 HRLIGIKPDSPIPE
+380 HRLIGIKPESPIPE
-394 YNEENPLEC
+394 YNEENKLEC

-408 DEASMIDIKL
+408 DEVSMVDIKL
-418 MDKLLKSLSNNTA
+418 MDKLLNALSSNTA

-454 DTNIKSVRLKKIFRQ
+454 DTDIKSVRLKKIFRQ
-469 AKESNIVV
+469 AQESNIVV

-492 KNKDFFFIDSNT
+492 KNKDFFFIDSNSN
-504 KNFEKNLLDL
+504 NFQKDILDL
-514 VKFRLPNYYKLDPIN
+514 VKNRLPNYYKLDPIN

-536 GKKSLWGVVNINNL
+536 SKKSSWGVLNLNNVL
-550 CQNELNKNPNS
+550 QENLNKNS
-561 IKINNKIFKLNDKVM
+561 KFFKINNRIFKLKDKVM

-581 YDLISLDPGNFEDGV
+581 YDLESMDPSNFDDGV
-596 YNGDIGRIIDIDKER
+596 YNGDIGRIIELDKER
-611 EELKVEFY
+611 EYLKIEFY

-645 QGSEFDCVLIPMMST
+645 QGSEFDCVVIPMMPT
-660 SYMLLNRNLL
+660 SFMLLNRNLL

-675 RAKKLVILLGEKRI
+675 RAKKLVILIGEKRI
-689 LKQMVRNNNESKRLT
+689 LKQMVRNNKGSQRLT

-711 ELSEALKWL
+711 ELSEALK
-720 RIYYFWMII
+720 
-729 CVFFAR
+729 
-735 KRSGKNFSCVKI
+735 
-747 AFQSLIML
+747 
-755 TMNLKF
+755 

>member
-43 NDQIIIEGELIYHD
+43 NDQIIVEGELIYHD
-57 KYGEQI
+57 RYGEQI
-63 NVENARIKKPSGK
+63 NVESAKLKKPSGK

-91 GKKTAELIYEKFG
+91 GKKTAELIYKKFG
-104 DQAIDIVFNNPS
+104 DESIDIVFNEPE

-123 IGNKKLEKIKE
+123 IGKKKLEKIKE
-134 STLDAKD
+134 SSLDARD

-156 NLANK
+156 NLSNK
-161 IYKSYGDNTISIV
+161 IYKVYGDNTISIV

-179 KLSEDISG
+179 KLYEDISG

-202 KNDSKFRISAALSY
+202 ESDSKFRISAAILY
-216 ILKNDAEM
+216 VLKNYAEM
-224 SGSCAIKKEDLI
+224 SGSCSIKKEDLLD
-236 NKTFDLIKVDKNKI
+236 KTFDLIKVDKNKI
-250 NEQINEDLLKSK
+250 SEQINEDFFKSK
-262 IQIMK
+262 IQIIK
-267 IAEDDFVYDKDIYK
+267 IGDDEFVYEKDIYK
-281 AEKSTA
+281 AEKSSA

-302 EINEDLDAFSNEQK
+302 EINEDLDAFSKEQE
-316 IAIKEAFNNM
+316 IAIREAFNNM

-365 AKRMQESTENSALTI
+365 AKRMQESTDNSALTI
-380 HRLIGIKPDSPIPE
+380 HRLIGIKPESPIPE
-394 YNEENPLEC
+394 FNEENPLEC

-418 MDKLLKSLSNNTA
+418 MDKLLKALSSNTA

-440 LPSVGPG
+440 LPSVGCG

-454 DTNIKSVRLKKIFRQ
+454 DTDVKSVRLKKIFRQ

-477 NAHRINDGLYPILNQ
+477 NAHRINAGLYPILNQ
-492 KNKDFFFIDSNT
+492 KNKDFFFIDSNSQ
-504 KNFEKNLLDL
+504 NFEKDLLDL

-536 GKKSLWGVVNINNL
+536 SKKSLWGVSNINDI
-550 CQNELNKNPNS
+550 CQKELNKNTNS

-581 YDLISLDPGNFEDGV
+581 YDLVSLDSGNFDDGV
-596 YNGDIGRIIDIDKER
+596 YNGDIGRIIDIDRER
-611 EELKVEFY
+611 ESLKVEFY

-660 SYMLLNRNLL
+660 AYMLLNRNLL

-689 LKQMVRNNNESKRLT
+689 LKQMVKNNNESKRVT

-720 RIYYFWMII
+720 EIFYFWMII
-729 CVFFAR
+729 YVFFVR
-735 KRSGKNFSCVKI
+735 KRRGKNFSYVKVV
-747 AFQSLIML
+747 FLNLIML

>member
-15 EENGYTVLSLETS
+15 EENGYTVLSLQTS

-43 NDQIIIEGELIYHD
+43 NDQVVVEGELIYHD

-63 NVENARIKKPSGK
+63 NVESAMIKKPSGK
-76 KAIISYLSSGNIDSI
+76 KAIISYLSSGNIESI

-104 DQAIDIVFNNPS
+104 DKSIDVVFNETE

-123 IGNKKLEKIKE
+123 IGKKKLEKIKE
-134 STLDAKD
+134 STIDARD

-161 IYKSYGDNTISIV
+161 IYKAYGDNTISIV

-187 IGFVMADNIAINMQM
+187 IGFVMADNIAMNMQM
-202 KNDSKFRISAALSY
+202 KNDSKFRISAAISY

-224 SGSCAIKKEDLI
+224 SGSCAVKKEDLL

-262 IQIMK
+262 IQIIK
-267 IAEDDFVYDKDIYK
+267 IGEDEFVYDKDIYM
-281 AEKSTA
+281 AEKSCA
-287 INLSRLQNEKYIFDI
+287 INLSRLQNEKYIFDVK
-302 EINEDLDAFSNEQK
+302 INEDFDAFSKEQE

-347 ILDENG
+347 ILNENN

-365 AKRMQESTENSALTI
+365 AKRMQESTENVAFTI
-380 HRLIGIKPDSPIPE
+380 HRLIGIKPESPIPE
-394 YNEENPLEC
+394 FNEENTLDC

-418 MDKLLKSLSNNTA
+418 MDKLLKSLSSKTA

-440 LPSVGPG
+440 LPSVGAG

-454 DTNIKSVRLKKIFRQ
+454 DTDIKAVKLKKIFRQ

-477 NAHRINDGLYPILNQ
+477 NAHKINDGLYPILNQ
-492 KNKDFFFIDSNT
+492 KNKDFFFINSNS
-504 KNFEKNLLDL
+504 KKFQNDLLDL
-514 VKFRLPNYYKLDPIN
+514 VKNRLPNYYKLDPIN

-536 GKKSLWGVVNINNL
+536 SKKSLWGIVNINDL
-550 CQNELNKNPNS
+550 CQKELNKNPNS
-561 IKINNKIFKLNDKVM
+561 IKINNRIFKLGDKVM

-581 YDLISLDPGNFEDGV
+581 YELESLNPDNFDDGV
-596 YNGDIGRIIDIDKER
+596 YNGDIGRIIDIDKNMES
-611 EELKVEFY
+611 LKVEFY

-630 IKDLDLS
+630 VKDLDLS

-645 QGSEFDCVLIPMMST
+645 QGSEFDCVLIPMMPASF
-660 SYMLLNRNLL
+660 MLLNRNLL

-675 RAKKLVILLGEKRI
+675 RAKKLVILLGEKKI

-711 ELSEALKWL
+711 ELSEALK
-720 RIYYFWMII
+720 
-729 CVFFAR
+729 
-735 KRSGKNFSCVKI
+735 
-747 AFQSLIML
+747 
-755 TMNLKF
+755 

>member
-15 EENGYTVLSLETS
+15 EENGYTVLSLQTS

-43 NDQIIIEGELIYHD
+43 NDQVVVEGELIYHD

-63 NVENARIKKPSGK
+63 NVESARIKKPSGK
-76 KAIISYLSSGNIDSI
+76 KAIISYLSSGNIESI

-104 DQAIDIVFNNPS
+104 DKSIDVVFNES
-116 KLLSIQG
+116 EKLLSIQG
-123 IGNKKLEKIKE
+123 IGKKKLEKIKE
-134 STLDAKD
+134 STIEARD

-156 NLANK
+156 NLSNK
-161 IYKSYGDNTISIV
+161 IYKIYTDNTISIV

-187 IGFVMADNIAINMQM
+187 IGFVMADNIAMNMQM
-202 KNDSKFRISAALSY
+202 KKDSKFRISAAISY

-224 SGSCAIKKEDLI
+224 SGSCALKKEDLL

-262 IQIMK
+262 IQIIK
-267 IAEDDFVYDKDIYK
+267 IGEDEFVYDKDIYM
-281 AEKSTA
+281 AEKSCA
-287 INLSRLQNEKYIFDI
+287 INLSRLQNEKYIFDVK
-302 EINEDLDAFSNEQK
+302 INEDFDAFSKEQE

-347 ILDENG
+347 ILNEHN

-365 AKRMQESTENSALTI
+365 AKRMQESTENVAFTI
-380 HRLIGIKPDSPIPE
+380 HRLIGIKPESPIPE
-394 YNEENPLEC
+394 FNEENTLDC

-418 MDKLLKSLSNNTA
+418 MDKLLKALSSKTA

-440 LPSVGPG
+440 LPSVGAG

-454 DTNIKSVRLKKIFRQ
+454 DTDIKAVKLKKIFRQ

-477 NAHRINDGLYPILNQ
+477 NAHKINDGLYPILNQ
-492 KNKDFFFIDSNT
+492 KNKDFFFINSNS
-504 KNFEKNLLDL
+504 KNFQNDLLDL
-514 VKFRLPNYYKLDPIN
+514 VKNRLPNYYKLDPIN

-536 GKKSLWGVVNINNL
+536 SKKSLWGIVNINDL
-550 CQNELNKNPNS
+550 CQKELNKNPNS
-561 IKINNKIFKLNDKVM
+561 IKINNRIFKLGDKVM

-581 YDLISLDPGNFEDGV
+581 YELESLNPDNFDDGV
-596 YNGDIGRIIDIDKER
+596 YNGDIGRIIDIDKNMES
-611 EELKVEFY
+611 LKVEFY

-630 IKDLDLS
+630 VKDLDLS

-645 QGSEFDCVLIPMMST
+645 QGSEFDCVLIPMMPASF
-660 SYMLLNRNLL
+660 MLLNRNLL

-675 RAKKLVILLGEKRI
+675 RAKKLVILLGEKKI

-711 ELSEALKWL
+711 ELSEALK
-720 RIYYFWMII
+720 
-729 CVFFAR
+729 
-735 KRSGKNFSCVKI
+735 
-747 AFQSLIML
+747 
-755 TMNLKF
+755 

>member
-15 EENGYTVLSLETS
+15 EENGYTVLSLQTS

-43 NDQIIIEGELIYHD
+43 NDQVVVEGELIYHD

-63 NVENARIKKPSGK
+63 NVESARIKKPSGK
-76 KAIISYLSSGNIDSI
+76 KAIISYLSSGNIESI

-104 DQAIDIVFNNPS
+104 DKSIDVVFNEAE

-123 IGNKKLEKIKE
+123 IGKKKLEKIKE
-134 STLDAKD
+134 STIEARD

-156 NLANK
+156 NLSNK
-161 IYKSYGDNTISIV
+161 IYKAYGDNTISIV

-187 IGFVMADNIAINMQM
+187 IGFVMADNIAMNMQM
-202 KNDSKFRISAALSY
+202 KNDSKFRISAAISY

-224 SGSCAIKKEDLI
+224 SGSCAVKKEDLLD
-236 NKTFDLIKVDKNKI
+236 KTFDLIKVDKNKI

-262 IQIMK
+262 IQIIK
-267 IAEDDFVYDKDIYK
+267 IGEDEFVYDKDIYM
-281 AEKSTA
+281 AEKSCA
-287 INLSRLQNEKYIFDI
+287 INLSRLQNEKYIFDVK
-302 EINEDLDAFSNEQK
+302 INEDFDAFSKEQE

-347 ILDENG
+347 ILNEHN

-365 AKRMQESTENSALTI
+365 AKRMQESTENVAFTI
-380 HRLIGIKPDSPIPE
+380 HRLIGIKPESPIPE
-394 YNEENPLEC
+394 FNEENTLDC

-418 MDKLLKSLSNNTA
+418 MDKLLKALSSKTA

-440 LPSVGPG
+440 LPSVGAG

-454 DTNIKSVRLKKIFRQ
+454 DTDIKAVKLKKIFRQ

-477 NAHRINDGLYPILNQ
+477 NAHKINDGLYPILNQ
-492 KNKDFFFIDSNT
+492 KNKDFFFINSNS
-504 KNFEKNLLDL
+504 KNFQNDLLDL
-514 VKFRLPNYYKLDPIN
+514 VKNRLPNYYKLDPIN

-536 GKKSLWGVVNINNL
+536 SKKSLWGIVNINDL
-550 CQNELNKNPNS
+550 CQKELNKNPNS
-561 IKINNKIFKLNDKVM
+561 IKINNRIFKLGDKVM

-581 YDLISLDPGNFEDGV
+581 YELESLNPDDFDDGV
-596 YNGDIGRIIDIDKER
+596 YNGDIGRIIDIDKNMES
-611 EELKVEFY
+611 LKVEFY

-630 IKDLDLS
+630 VKDLDLS

-645 QGSEFDCVLIPMMST
+645 QGSEFDCVLIPMMPASF
-660 SYMLLNRNLL
+660 MLLNRNLL

-675 RAKKLVILLGEKRI
+675 RAKKLVILLGEKKI

-711 ELSEALKWL
+711 ELSEALK
-720 RIYYFWMII
+720 
-729 CVFFAR
+729 
-735 KRSGKNFSCVKI
+735 
-747 AFQSLIML
+747 
-755 TMNLKF
+755 

>member
-15 EENGYTVLSLETS
+15 EENGYTVLSLQTS

-43 NDQIIIEGELIYHD
+43 NDQVVVEGELIYHD

-63 NVENARIKKPSGK
+63 NVESARIKKPSGK
-76 KAIISYLSSGNIDSI
+76 KAIISYLSSGNIESI

-104 DQAIDIVFNNPS
+104 DKSIDVVFNES
-116 KLLSIQG
+116 EKLLSIQG
-123 IGNKKLEKIKE
+123 IGKKKLEKIKE
-134 STLDAKD
+134 STIEARD

-161 IYKSYGDNTISIV
+161 IYKAYGDNTISIV

-187 IGFVMADNIAINMQM
+187 IGFVMADNIAMNMQM
-202 KNDSKFRISAALSY
+202 KNDSKFRISAAISY

-224 SGSCAIKKEDLI
+224 SGSCAVKKEDLL

-262 IQIMK
+262 IQIIK
-267 IAEDDFVYDKDIYK
+267 IGEDEFVYDKDIYM
-281 AEKSTA
+281 AEKSCA
-287 INLSRLQNEKYIFDI
+287 INLSRLQNEKYIFDVK
-302 EINEDLDAFSNEQK
+302 INEDFDAFSKEQE

-347 ILDENG
+347 ILNENN

-365 AKRMQESTENSALTI
+365 AKRMQESTEYVAFTI
-380 HRLIGIKPDSPIPE
+380 HRLVGIKPESTIPE
-394 YNEENPLEC
+394 FNEENTLDC
-403 DYVIV
+403 DYVIL

-418 MDKLLKSLSNNTA
+418 MDKLLKSLSSKTA

-440 LPSVGPG
+440 LPSVGAG

-454 DTNIKSVRLKKIFRQ
+454 DTDIKSVRLKKIFRQ
-469 AKESNIVV
+469 AQESNIVV
-477 NAHRINDGLYPILNQ
+477 NAHKINDGLYPILNQ
-492 KNKDFFFIDSNT
+492 KNKDFFFINSNS
-504 KNFEKNLLDL
+504 KKFQNDLLDL
-514 VKFRLPNYYKLDPIN
+514 VKNRLPNYYKLDPIN

-536 GKKSLWGVVNINNL
+536 SKKSLWGIVNINDL
-550 CQNELNKNPNS
+550 CQKELNKNPNS
-561 IKINNKIFKLNDKVM
+561 IKINNRIFKLGDKVM

-581 YDLISLDPGNFEDGV
+581 YELESLNPDDFDDGV
-596 YNGDIGRIIDIDKER
+596 YNGDIGRIIDIDKNMES
-611 EELKVEFY
+611 LKVEFY

-630 IKDLDLS
+630 VKDLDLS

-645 QGSEFDCVLIPMMST
+645 QGSEFDCVLIPMMPASF
-660 SYMLLNRNLL
+660 MLLNRNLL

-675 RAKKLVILLGEKRI
+675 RAKKLVILLGEKKI

-711 ELSEALKWL
+711 ELSEALK
-720 RIYYFWMII
+720 
-729 CVFFAR
+729 
-735 KRSGKNFSCVKI
+735 
-747 AFQSLIML
+747 
-755 TMNLKF
+755 

>member
-28 DSPITCT
+28 DSLITCT
-35 GIMPFFNE
+35 GVMPFLNE
-43 NDQIIIEGELIYHD
+43 NDQIIVEGELIYHD

-63 NVENARIKKPSGK
+63 NVESARIKKPSVK
-76 KAIISYLSSGNIDSI
+76 KAIISYLSSGNIESI

-104 DQAIDIVFNNPS
+104 DKSIDVVFNES
-116 KLLSIQG
+116 EKLLSIQG
-123 IGNKKLEKIKE
+123 ICKKKLEKIKE
-134 STLDAKD
+134 STIEARD

-156 NLANK
+156 NLSNK
-161 IYKSYGDNTISIV
+161 IYKAYGDNTISIV

-187 IGFVMADNIAINMQM
+187 IGFIMADTIAMNMQM
-202 KNDSKFRISAALSY
+202 KTDSKFRISAALSY
-216 ILKNDAEM
+216 VLKNDAEM
-224 SGSCAIKKEDLI
+224 TGSCTISLDGLI
-236 NKTFDLIKVDKNKI
+236 DKTFSLIKVDKDKI
-250 NEQINEDLLKSK
+250 KEQINEDLLKSK

-267 IAEDDFVYDKDIYK
+267 IGNKEFVYDKEIYK
-281 AEKSTA
+281 AEKSAA
-287 INLSRLQNEKYIFDI
+287 INLSRLKNEKYNFDV
-302 EINEDLDAFSNEQK
+302 EINEDLDVFSKEQQV
-316 IAIKEAFNNM
+316 AINEAFNNM

-347 ILDENG
+347 ILDDNN

-365 AKRMQESTENSALTI
+365 AKRMQESTENPALTI
-380 HRLIGIKPDSPIPE
+380 HRLIGIKPESPIPE
-394 YNEENPLEC
+394 YNEENKLEC

-408 DEASMIDIKL
+408 DEVSMVDIKL
-418 MDKLLKSLSNNTA
+418 MDKLLKALSSNTA
-431 LILVGDHNQ
+431 IILVGDHNQ

-454 DTNIKSVRLKKIFRQ
+454 DTDIKSVRLKKIFRQ
-469 AKESNIVV
+469 AQESNIVV

-492 KNKDFFFIDSNT
+492 KNKDFFFIDSNSN
-504 KNFEKNLLDL
+504 NFQKDILDL
-514 VKFRLPNYYKLDPIN
+514 VKNRLPNYYKLDPIN

-536 GKKSLWGVVNINNL
+536 SKKSSWGVLNLNNVL
-550 CQNELNKNPNS
+550 QENLNKNPKFF
-561 IKINNKIFKLNDKVM
+561 KINNRIFKLKDKVM

-581 YDLISLDPGNFEDGV
+581 YDLESLDPSNFDDGV
-596 YNGDIGRIIDIDKER
+596 YNGDIGRIIEIDKER
-611 EELKVEFY
+611 ESLKIEFY

-645 QGSEFDCVLIPMMST
+645 QGSEFDCVVIPMMPT
-660 SYMLLNRNLL
+660 SFMLLNRNLL

-675 RAKKLVILLGEKRI
+675 RAKKLVILIGEKRI
-689 LKQMVRNNNESKRLT
+689 LKQMVRNNKGSQRLT

-711 ELSEALKWL
+711 ELSEALK
-720 RIYYFWMII
+720 
-729 CVFFAR
+729 
-735 KRSGKNFSCVKI
+735 
-747 AFQSLIML
+747 
-755 TMNLKF
+755 

>member
-15 EENGYTVLSLETS
+15 EENGYTVLSLQTS

-43 NDQIIIEGELIYHD
+43 NDQIIVEGELIYHD

-63 NVENARIKKPSGK
+63 NVESARIKKPSGK
-76 KAIISYLSSGNIDSI
+76 KAIISYLSSGNIESI

-104 DQAIDIVFNNPS
+104 DKSIDVVFNEAE

-123 IGNKKLEKIKE
+123 IGKKKLEKIKE
-134 STLDAKD
+134 STIEARD

-156 NLANK
+156 NLSNK
-161 IYKSYGDNTISIV
+161 IYKAYGDNTISIV

-187 IGFVMADNIAINMQM
+187 IGFVMADNIAMNMQM
-202 KNDSKFRISAALSY
+202 KNDSKFRISAAISY

-224 SGSCAIKKEDLI
+224 SGSCALKKEDLL

-262 IQIMK
+262 IQIIK
-267 IAEDDFVYDKDIYK
+267 IGEDEFVYDSDIYM
-281 AEKSTA
+281 AEKSCA
-287 INLSRLQNEKYIFDI
+287 INLSRLQNEKYIFDVK
-302 EINEDLDAFSNEQK
+302 INEDFDAFSKEQE

-347 ILDENG
+347 ILNENN

-365 AKRMQESTENSALTI
+365 AKRMQESTENVAFTI
-380 HRLIGIKPDSPIPE
+380 HRLIGIKPESPIPE
-394 YNEENPLEC
+394 FNEENTLDC
-403 DYVIV
+403 DYVIL

-418 MDKLLKSLSNNTA
+418 MDKLLKALSSKTA

-440 LPSVGPG
+440 LPSVGAG

-454 DTNIKSVRLKKIFRQ
+454 DTDIKAVKLKKIFRQ

-492 KNKDFFFIDSNT
+492 KNKDFFFINSNS
-504 KNFEKNLLDL
+504 KNFQNDLLDL
-514 VKFRLPNYYKLDPIN
+514 VKNRLPNYYKLDPIN

-536 GKKSLWGVVNINNL
+536 SKKSLWGIVNINDL
-550 CQNELNKNPNS
+550 CQKELNKNPNS
-561 IKINNKIFKLNDKVM
+561 IKINNRIFKLGDKVM

-581 YDLISLDPGNFEDGV
+581 YELESLNPDDFDDGV
-596 YNGDIGRIIDIDKER
+596 YNGDIGRIIDIDKNMES
-611 EELKVEFY
+611 LKVEFY

-630 IKDLDLS
+630 VKDLDLS

-645 QGSEFDCVLIPMMST
+645 QGSEFDCVLIPMMPASF
-660 SYMLLNRNLL
+660 MLLNRNLL

-675 RAKKLVILLGEKRI
+675 RAKKLVILLGEKKI

-711 ELSEALKWL
+711 ELSEALK
-720 RIYYFWMII
+720 
-729 CVFFAR
+729 
-735 KRSGKNFSCVKI
+735 
-747 AFQSLIML
+747 
-755 TMNLKF
+755 

>member
-43 NDQIIIEGELIYHD
+43 NDQIIVEGELIYHD

-63 NVENARIKKPSGK
+63 NVESASLKKPSGK
-76 KAIISYLSSGNIDSI
+76 KAIISYLSSGNIESI
-91 GKKTAELIYEKFG
+91 GKKTAQLIYENFK
-104 DQAIDIVFNNPS
+104 DESIDVVFNDPN
-116 KLLSIQG
+116 KLLSIPG
-123 IGNKKLEKIKE
+123 IGKKKLEKIKE
-134 STLDAKD
+134 STLDARD

-156 NLANK
+156 NLSNK
-161 IYKSYGDNTISIV
+161 IYKAYGDNTISIV

-187 IGFVMADNIAINMQM
+187 IGFIMADNIAMNMQM
-202 KNDSKFRISAALSY
+202 KSDSKFRISAALSY
-216 ILKNDAEM
+216 VLKNDAEM
-224 SGSCAIKKEDLI
+224 TGSCTICLDNLI
-236 NKTFDLIKVDKNKI
+236 DKTFSLIKVEKDKIKD
-250 NEQINEDLLKSK
+250 QINEDLLKSK

-267 IAEDDFVYDKDIYK
+267 IGNDEFVYYKEIYK
-281 AEKSTA
+281 AEKSAA
-287 INLSRLQNEKYIFDI
+287 INLSRLKNEKYNFDVD
-302 EINEDLDAFSNEQK
+302 INEDLDVFSKEQQV
-316 IAIKEAFNNM
+316 AINEAFNNM

-347 ILDENG
+347 ILDDNN
-353 LKFNLAAPTGRA
+353 LKYNLAAPTGRA
-365 AKRMQESTENSALTI
+365 AKRMQESTENPALTI
-380 HRLIGIKPDSPIPE
+380 HRLIGIKPESPIPE
-394 YNEENPLEC
+394 YNEENKLEC

-408 DEASMIDIKL
+408 DEVSMVDIKL
-418 MDKLLKSLSNNTA
+418 MDKLLKALSSNTA

-454 DTNIKSVRLKKIFRQ
+454 DTDIKSVKLKKIFRQ
-469 AKESNIVV
+469 AQESNIVV
-477 NAHRINDGLYPILNQ
+477 NAHRINDALYPILNQ
-492 KNKDFFFIDSNT
+492 KNKDFFFIDSNAI
-504 KNFEKNLLDL
+504 NFQKDILDL
-514 VKFRLPNYYKLDPIN
+514 IKNRLPNYYKLDPIN

-536 GKKSLWGVVNINNL
+536 SKKSSWGVLNLNNVL
-550 CQNELNKNPNS
+550 QENLNKNPKFF
-561 IKINNKIFKLNDKVM
+561 KINNRIFKLKDKVM

-581 YDLISLDPGNFEDGV
+581 YDLESMDPDNFDDGV
-596 YNGDIGRIIDIDKER
+596 YNGDIGRIIELDKER
-611 EELKVEFY
+611 ESLKVEFY

-645 QGSEFDCVLIPMMST
+645 QGSEFDCVVIPMMPT
-660 SYMLLNRNLL
+660 SFMLLNRNLL

-675 RAKKLVILLGEKRI
+675 RAKKLVILIGEKRI
-689 LKQMVRNNNESKRLT
+689 LKQMVRNNKGSQRLT

-711 ELSEALKWL
+711 ELSEALK
-720 RIYYFWMII
+720 
-729 CVFFAR
+729 
-735 KRSGKNFSCVKI
+735 
-747 AFQSLIML
+747 
-755 TMNLKF
+755 

>member
-43 NDQIIIEGELIYHD
+43 NDQIIVEGELIYHD

-63 NVENARIKKPSGK
+63 NVESARIKKPSGK
-76 KAIISYLSSGNIDSI
+76 KAIISYLSSGNIESI

-104 DQAIDIVFNNPS
+104 DKSIDVVFNETE

-123 IGNKKLEKIKE
+123 IGKKKLEKIKE
-134 STLDAKD
+134 STIEARD

-156 NLANK
+156 NLSNK
-161 IYKSYGDNTISIV
+161 IYKAYGDNTISIV

-187 IGFVMADNIAINMQM
+187 IGFIMADTIAMNMQM
-202 KNDSKFRISAALSY
+202 KTDSKFRISAAISY
-216 ILKNDAEM
+216 VLKNDAEM
-224 SGSCAIKKEDLI
+224 TGSCTISLDDLI
-236 NKTFDLIKVDKNKI
+236 DKTFSLIKVDKDKI
-250 NEQINEDLLKSK
+250 KDQINEDLLKSK

-267 IAEDDFVYDKDIYK
+267 IGNKEFVYDKEIYK
-281 AEKSTA
+281 AEKSAA
-287 INLSRLQNEKYIFDI
+287 INLSRLKNEKYNFDV
-302 EINEDLDAFSNEQK
+302 EINEDLDVFSKEQQV
-316 IAIKEAFNNM
+316 AINEAFNNM

-347 ILDENG
+347 ILDDNN

-380 HRLIGIKPDSPIPE
+380 HRLIGIKPESPIPE
-394 YNEENPLEC
+394 YNEENKLEC

-408 DEASMIDIKL
+408 DEVSMVDIKL
-418 MDKLLKSLSNNTA
+418 MDKLLKALSSNTA

-454 DTNIKSVRLKKIFRQ
+454 DTDIKSVRLKKIFRQ
-469 AKESNIVV
+469 AQESNIVV

-492 KNKDFFFIDSNT
+492 KNKDFFFIDSNSN
-504 KNFEKNLLDL
+504 NFQKDILDL
-514 VKFRLPNYYKLDPIN
+514 VKNRLPNYYKLDPIN

-536 GKKSLWGVVNINNL
+536 SKKSSWGVLNLNNVL
-550 CQNELNKNPNS
+550 QENLNKNS
-561 IKINNKIFKLNDKVM
+561 KFFKINNRIFKLKDKVM

-581 YDLISLDPGNFEDGV
+581 YDLESMDPSNFDDGV
-596 YNGDIGRIIDIDKER
+596 YNGDIGRIIELDKER
-611 EELKVEFY
+611 ESLKIEFY

-645 QGSEFDCVLIPMMST
+645 QGSEFDCVVIPMMPT
-660 SYMLLNRNLL
+660 SFMLLNRNLL

-675 RAKKLVILLGEKRI
+675 RAKKLVILIGEKRI
-689 LKQMVRNNNESKRLT
+689 LKQMVRNNKGSQRLT

-711 ELSEALKWL
+711 ELSEALK
-720 RIYYFWMII
+720 
-729 CVFFAR
+729 
-735 KRSGKNFSCVKI
+735 
-747 AFQSLIML
+747 
-755 TMNLKF
+755 

>member
-43 NDQIIIEGELIYHD
+43 NDQVVVEGELIYHD

-63 NVENARIKKPSGK
+63 NVESARIKKPSGK
-76 KAIISYLSSGNIDSI
+76 KAIISYLSSGNIESI
-91 GKKTAELIYEKFG
+91 GKKTAELIYEKFK
-104 DQAIDIVFNNPS
+104 DDSIDVVFNETE

-123 IGNKKLEKIKE
+123 IGKKKLEKIKE
-134 STLDAKD
+134 STIEARD

-161 IYKSYGDNTISIV
+161 IYKTYTDNTISIV

-187 IGFVMADNIAINMQM
+187 IGFVMADNIAMNMQM
-202 KNDSKFRISAALSY
+202 KKNSKFRISAAVSY
-216 ILKNDAEM
+216 ILKNDAEI
-224 SGSCAIKKEDLI
+224 SGSCALKKEDLL

-262 IQIMK
+262 IQIIK
-267 IAEDDFVYDKDIYK
+267 IGEDEFVYDRDIYK
-281 AEKSTA
+281 AEKSCA
-287 INLSRLQNEKYIFDI
+287 INLSRLQNEKYIFDVK
-302 EINEDLDAFSNEQK
+302 INEDFDAFSKEQE

-347 ILDENG
+347 ILNENN

-365 AKRMQESTENSALTI
+365 AKRMQESTENVAFTI
-380 HRLIGIKPDSPIPE
+380 HRLIGIKPENPIPE
-394 YNEENPLEC
+394 FNEENTLDC

-418 MDKLLKSLSNNTA
+418 MDKLLKALSSKTA

-440 LPSVGPG
+440 LPSVGAG

-454 DTNIKSVRLKKIFRQ
+454 DTDIKAVKLKKIFRQ

-477 NAHRINDGLYPILNQ
+477 NAHKINDGLYPILNQ
-492 KNKDFFFIDSNT
+492 KNKDFFFINSNS
-504 KNFEKNLLDL
+504 KKFQNDLLDL
-514 VKFRLPNYYKLDPIN
+514 VKNRLPNYYKLDPIN

-536 GKKSLWGVVNINNL
+536 SKKSLWGIVNINEL
-550 CQNELNKNPNS
+550 CQKELNKNPNS
-561 IKINNKIFKLNDKVM
+561 IKINNRIFKLGDKVM

-581 YDLISLDPGNFEDGV
+581 YELESLNPDDFDDGV
-596 YNGDIGRIIDIDKER
+596 YNGDIGRIIDIDKNMES
-611 EELKVEFY
+611 LKVEFY

-630 IKDLDLS
+630 VKDLDLS

-645 QGSEFDCVLIPMMST
+645 QGSEFDCVLIPMMPASF
-660 SYMLLNRNLL
+660 MLLNRNLL

-675 RAKKLVILLGEKRI
+675 RAKKLVILLGEKKI

-711 ELSEALKWL
+711 ELSEALK
-720 RIYYFWMII
+720 
-729 CVFFAR
+729 
-735 KRSGKNFSCVKI
+735 
-747 AFQSLIML
+747 
-755 TMNLKF
+755 

>member
-15 EENGYTVLSLETS
+15 EENGYTVLSLQTS

-43 NDQIIIEGELIYHD
+43 NDQVVVEGELIYHD

-63 NVENARIKKPSGK
+63 NVESARIKKPSGK
-76 KAIISYLSSGNIDSI
+76 KAIISYLSSGNIESI

-104 DQAIDIVFNNPS
+104 DKSIDVVFNEAE

-123 IGNKKLEKIKE
+123 IGKKKLKKIKE
-134 STLDAKD
+134 STIEARD

-156 NLANK
+156 NLSNK
-161 IYKSYGDNTISIV
+161 IYKAYGDNTIPIV

-187 IGFVMADNIAINMQM
+187 IGFVMADNIAMNMQM
-202 KNDSKFRISAALSY
+202 KNDSKFRISAAISY

-224 SGSCAIKKEDLI
+224 SGSCAVKKEDLLD
-236 NKTFDLIKVDKNKI
+236 KTFDLIKVDKNKI

-262 IQIMK
+262 IQIIK
-267 IAEDDFVYDKDIYK
+267 IGEDEFVYDKDIYM
-281 AEKSTA
+281 AEKSCA
-287 INLSRLQNEKYIFDI
+287 INLSRIQNEKYIFDVK
-302 EINEDLDAFSNEQK
+302 INEDFDAFSKEQE

-347 ILDENG
+347 ILNENN

-365 AKRMQESTENSALTI
+365 AKRMQESTENVAFTI
-380 HRLIGIKPDSPIPE
+380 HRLIGIKPESPMPE
-394 YNEENPLEC
+394 FNEENTLDC

-418 MDKLLKSLSNNTA
+418 MDKLLKALSSKTA

-440 LPSVGPG
+440 LPSVGAG

-454 DTNIKSVRLKKIFRQ
+454 DTDIKAVKLKKIFRQ

-477 NAHRINDGLYPILNQ
+477 NAHKINDGLYPILNQ
-492 KNKDFFFIDSNT
+492 KNKDFFFINSNS
-504 KNFEKNLLDL
+504 KNFQNDLLGL
-514 VKFRLPNYYKLDPIN
+514 VKNRLPNYYKLDPIN

-536 GKKSLWGVVNINNL
+536 SKKSLWGIVNINDL
-550 CQNELNKNPNS
+550 CQKELNKNPNL
-561 IKINNKIFKLNDKVM
+561 IKINNRIFKLGDKVM

-581 YDLISLDPGNFEDGV
+581 YELESLNPDDFDDGV
-596 YNGDIGRIIDIDKER
+596 YNGDIGRIIDIDKNMES
-611 EELKVEFY
+611 LKVEFY

-630 IKDLDLS
+630 VKDLDLS

-645 QGSEFDCVLIPMMST
+645 QGSEFDCVLIPMMPASF
-660 SYMLLNRNLL
+660 MLLNRNLL

-675 RAKKLVILLGEKRI
+675 RAKKLVILLGEKKI

-711 ELSEALKWL
+711 ELSEALK
-720 RIYYFWMII
+720 
-729 CVFFAR
+729 
-735 KRSGKNFSCVKI
+735 
-747 AFQSLIML
+747 
-755 TMNLKF
+755 

>member
-15 EENGYTVLSLETS
+15 EENGYTVLSLQTS

-43 NDQIIIEGELIYHD
+43 NDQVVVEGELIYHD

-63 NVENARIKKPSGK
+63 NVESARIKKPSGK
-76 KAIISYLSSGNIDSI
+76 KAIISYLSSGNIESI

-104 DQAIDIVFNNPS
+104 DKSIDVVFNETE

-123 IGNKKLEKIKE
+123 IGKKKLEKIKE
-134 STLDAKD
+134 STIDARD

-156 NLANK
+156 KLSNK
-161 IYKSYGDNTISIV
+161 IYKAYGDNTISIV

-187 IGFVMADNIAINMQM
+187 IGFVMADNIAMNMQM
-202 KNDSKFRISAALSY
+202 KNDSKFRISAAISY

-224 SGSCAIKKEDLI
+224 SGSCALKKEDLL

-250 NEQINEDLLKSK
+250 NEQINQDLLKSK
-262 IQIMK
+262 IQIIK
-267 IAEDDFVYDKDIYK
+267 IGEDEFVYDRDIYK
-281 AEKSTA
+281 AEKSCA
-287 INLSRLQNEKYIFDI
+287 INLSRLQNEKYIFDVK
-302 EINEDLDAFSNEQK
+302 INEDFDVFSKEQE

-347 ILDENG
+347 ILNENN

-365 AKRMQESTENSALTI
+365 AKRMQESTENVAFTI
-380 HRLIGIKPDSPIPE
+380 HRLIGIKPESPIPE
-394 YNEENPLEC
+394 FNEENTLDC
-403 DYVIV
+403 DYVIL

-418 MDKLLKSLSNNTA
+418 MDKLLKALSSKTA

-440 LPSVGPG
+440 LPSVGAG

-454 DTNIKSVRLKKIFRQ
+454 DTDIKAVKLKKIFRQ

-477 NAHRINDGLYPILNQ
+477 NAHKINDGLYPILNQ
-492 KNKDFFFIDSNT
+492 KNKDFFFINSNS
-504 KNFEKNLLDL
+504 KNFQNNLLDL
-514 VKFRLPNYYKLDPIN
+514 VKNRLPNYYKLDPIN

-536 GKKSLWGVVNINNL
+536 SKKSLWGIVNINDL
-550 CQNELNKNPNS
+550 CQKELNKNPNL
-561 IKINNKIFKLNDKVM
+561 IKINNRIFKLGDKVM

-581 YDLISLDPGNFEDGV
+581 YELESLNPDDFDDGV
-596 YNGDIGRIIDIDKER
+596 YNGDIGRIIDIDKNMES
-611 EELKVEFY
+611 LKVEFY

-630 IKDLDLS
+630 VKDLDLS

-645 QGSEFDCVLIPMMST
+645 QGSEFDCVLIPMMPASF
-660 SYMLLNRNLL
+660 MLLNRNLL

-675 RAKKLVILLGEKRI
+675 RAKKLVILLGEKKI

-711 ELSEALKWL
+711 ELSEALK
-720 RIYYFWMII
+720 
-729 CVFFAR
+729 
-735 KRSGKNFSCVKI
+735 
-747 AFQSLIML
+747 
-755 TMNLKF
+755 

>member
-43 NDQIIIEGELIYHD
+43 NDQIILEGELIYHD

-104 DQAIDIVFNNPS
+104 DQSIDIVFNDPR

-123 IGNKKLEKIKE
+123 IGKKKLEKIKE

-161 IYKSYGDNTISIV
+161 IYKAYGDNTISIV

-236 NKTFDLIKVDKNKI
+236 NKTYDLIKVDKNKI

-267 IAEDDFVYDKDIYK
+267 IGEDEFVYDKDIYK

-302 EINEDLDAFSNEQK
+302 EINEDLDAFSKEQE

-418 MDKLLKSLSNNTA
+418 MDKLLKSLSTNTA

-454 DTNIKSVRLKKIFRQ
+454 DTDIKSVRLKKIFRQ

-536 GKKSLWGVVNINNL
+536 GKKSLWGVVNINDL
-550 CQNELNKNPNS
+550 CQKELNKNPNS

-711 ELSEALKWL
+711 ELSEALK
-720 RIYYFWMII
+720 
-729 CVFFAR
+729 
-735 KRSGKNFSCVKI
+735 
-747 AFQSLIML
+747 
-755 TMNLKF
+755 

>member
-43 NDQIIIEGELIYHD
+43 NDQVVVEGELIYHD

-63 NVENARIKKPSGK
+63 NVESARIKKPSGK
-76 KAIISYLSSGNIDSI
+76 KAIISYLSSGNIESI

-104 DQAIDIVFNNPS
+104 DKSIDVVFNEAE

-123 IGNKKLEKIKE
+123 IGKKKLEKIKE
-134 STLDAKD
+134 STIEARD

-156 NLANK
+156 NLSNK
-161 IYKSYGDNTISIV
+161 IYKIYTDNTISIV

-187 IGFVMADNIAINMQM
+187 IGFVMADNIAMNMQM
-202 KNDSKFRISAALSY
+202 KKDSKFRISAAISY

-224 SGSCAIKKEDLI
+224 SGSCALKKEDLL
-236 NKTFDLIKVDKNKI
+236 NKTFDLIKVDKNRI

-262 IQIMK
+262 IQIIK
-267 IAEDDFVYDKDIYK
+267 IGQDEFVYDKDIYK
-281 AEKSTA
+281 AEKSCA
-287 INLSRLQNEKYIFDI
+287 INLSRLQNEKYIFDVK
-302 EINEDLDAFSNEQK
+302 INEDFDDFSKEQE

-347 ILDENG
+347 ILNENN

-365 AKRMQESTENSALTI
+365 AKRMQESTENVAFTI
-380 HRLIGIKPDSPIPE
+380 HRLIGIKPESPIPE
-394 YNEENPLEC
+394 FNEENTLDC

-418 MDKLLKSLSNNTA
+418 MDKLLKALSSKTA

-440 LPSVGPG
+440 LPSVGAG

-454 DTNIKSVRLKKIFRQ
+454 DTDIKAVKLKKIFRQ

-477 NAHRINDGLYPILNQ
+477 NAHKINDGLYPILNQ
-492 KNKDFFFIDSNT
+492 KNKDFFFINSNS
-504 KNFEKNLLDL
+504 KKFQNDLLDL
-514 VKFRLPNYYKLDPIN
+514 VKNRLPNYYKLDPIN

-536 GKKSLWGVVNINNL
+536 SKKSLWGIVNINDI
-550 CQNELNKNPNS
+550 CQKELNKNPNS
-561 IKINNKIFKLNDKVM
+561 IKINNRIFKLGDKVM

-581 YDLISLDPGNFEDGV
+581 YELESLNPDDFDDGV
-596 YNGDIGRIIDIDKER
+596 YNGDIGRIIDIDKNMES
-611 EELKVEFY
+611 LKVEFY

-630 IKDLDLS
+630 VKDLDLS

-645 QGSEFDCVLIPMMST
+645 QGSEFDCVLIPMMPASF
-660 SYMLLNRNLL
+660 MLLNRNLL
-670 YTAIT
+670 YTAVT
-675 RAKKLVILLGEKRI
+675 RAKKLVILLGEKKI

-711 ELSEALKWL
+711 ELSEALK
-720 RIYYFWMII
+720 
-729 CVFFAR
+729 
-735 KRSGKNFSCVKI
+735 
-747 AFQSLIML
+747 
-755 TMNLKF
+755 

>member
-43 NDQIIIEGELIYHD
+43 NDQIIVEGELIYHD

-63 NVENARIKKPSGK
+63 NVESARIKKPSGK
-76 KAIISYLSSGNIDSI
+76 KAIISYLSSGNIELI

-104 DQAIDIVFNNPS
+104 DKSIDVVFNES
-116 KLLSIQG
+116 EKLLSIQG
-123 IGNKKLEKIKE
+123 IGKKKLEKIKE
-134 STLDAKD
+134 STIEARD

-156 NLANK
+156 NLSNK
-161 IYKSYGDNTISIV
+161 IYKAYGDNTISIV

-187 IGFVMADNIAINMQM
+187 IGFIMADTIAMNMQM
-202 KNDSKFRISAALSY
+202 KTDSKFRISAAISY
-216 ILKNDAEM
+216 VLKNDAEM
-224 SGSCAIKKEDLI
+224 TGSCTISLDDLI
-236 NKTFDLIKVDKNKI
+236 DKTFSLIKVDKDKI
-250 NEQINEDLLKSK
+250 KDQINEDLLKSK

-267 IAEDDFVYDKDIYK
+267 IGNKEFVYDKEIYK
-281 AEKSTA
+281 AEKSAA
-287 INLSRLQNEKYIFDI
+287 INLSRLKNEKYNFDV
-302 EINEDLDAFSNEQK
+302 EINEDLDVFSKEQQV
-316 IAIKEAFNNM
+316 AINEAFNNM

-347 ILDENG
+347 ILDDNN
-353 LKFNLAAPTGRA
+353 LKFNLTAPTGRA
-365 AKRMQESTENSALTI
+365 AKRMQESTENPALTI
-380 HRLIGIKPDSPIPE
+380 HRLIGIKPESPIPE
-394 YNEENPLEC
+394 YNEENKLEC

-408 DEASMIDIKL
+408 DEVSMVDIKL
-418 MDKLLKSLSNNTA
+418 MDKLLKALSSNTA

-454 DTNIKSVRLKKIFRQ
+454 DTDIKSVRLKKIFRQ
-469 AKESNIVV
+469 AQESNIVV

-492 KNKDFFFIDSNT
+492 KNKDFFFIDSNSN
-504 KNFEKNLLDL
+504 NFQKDILDL
-514 VKFRLPNYYKLDPIN
+514 VKNRLPNYYKLDPIN

-536 GKKSLWGVVNINNL
+536 SKKSSWGVLNLNNVL
-550 CQNELNKNPNS
+550 QENLNKNS
-561 IKINNKIFKLNDKVM
+561 KFFKINNRIFKLKDKVM

-581 YDLISLDPGNFEDGV
+581 YDLESMDPSNFDDGV
-596 YNGDIGRIIDIDKER
+596 YNGDIGRIIELDKER
-611 EELKVEFY
+611 EYLKIEFY

-645 QGSEFDCVLIPMMST
+645 QGSEFDCVVIPMMPT
-660 SYMLLNRNLL
+660 SFMLLNRNLL

-675 RAKKLVILLGEKRI
+675 RAKKLVILIGEKRI
-689 LKQMVRNNNESKRLT
+689 LKQMVRNNKGSQRLT

-711 ELSEALKWL
+711 ELSEALK
-720 RIYYFWMII
+720 
-729 CVFFAR
+729 
-735 KRSGKNFSCVKI
+735 
-747 AFQSLIML
+747 
-755 TMNLKF
+755 

>member
-15 EENGYTVLSLETS
+15 EENGYTVLSLQTS

-43 NDQIIIEGELIYHD
+43 NDQVVVEGELIYHD

-63 NVENARIKKPSGK
+63 NVESARIKKPSGK
-76 KAIISYLSSGNIDSI
+76 KAIISYLSSGNIESI

-104 DQAIDIVFNNPS
+104 DKSIDVVFNEAE

-123 IGNKKLEKIKE
+123 IGKKKLEKIKE
-134 STLDAKD
+134 STIEARD

-156 NLANK
+156 NLSNK
-161 IYKSYGDNTISIV
+161 IYKAYGDNTISIV

-187 IGFVMADNIAINMQM
+187 IGFVMADNIAMNMQM
-202 KNDSKFRISAALSY
+202 KNDSKFRISAAISY

-224 SGSCAIKKEDLI
+224 SGSCAVKKEDLL

-262 IQIMK
+262 IQIIK
-267 IAEDDFVYDKDIYK
+267 IGEDEFVYDKDIYM
-281 AEKSTA
+281 AEKSCA
-287 INLSRLQNEKYIFDI
+287 INLSRLQNEKYIFDVK
-302 EINEDLDAFSNEQK
+302 INEDFDAFSKEQE

-347 ILDENG
+347 ILNENN

-365 AKRMQESTENSALTI
+365 AKRMQESTEYVAFTI
-380 HRLIGIKPDSPIPE
+380 HRLVGIKPESTIPE
-394 YNEENPLEC
+394 FNEENTLDC
-403 DYVIV
+403 DYVIL

-418 MDKLLKSLSNNTA
+418 MDKLLKSLSSKTA

-440 LPSVGPG
+440 LPSVGVG

-454 DTNIKSVRLKKIFRQ
+454 DTDIKSVRLKKIFRQ
-469 AKESNIVV
+469 AQESNIVV
-477 NAHRINDGLYPILNQ
+477 NAHKINDGLYPILNQ
-492 KNKDFFFIDSNT
+492 KNKDFFFINSNS
-504 KNFEKNLLDL
+504 KNFQNDLLDL
-514 VKFRLPNYYKLDPIN
+514 VKNRLPNYYKLDPIN

-536 GKKSLWGVVNINNL
+536 SKKSLWGIVNINDL
-550 CQNELNKNPNS
+550 CQKELNKNPNS
-561 IKINNKIFKLNDKVM
+561 IKINNRIFKLGDKVM

-581 YDLISLDPGNFEDGV
+581 YELESLNPDDFDDGV
-596 YNGDIGRIIDIDKER
+596 YNGDIGRIIDIDKNMES
-611 EELKVEFY
+611 LKVEFY

-630 IKDLDLS
+630 VKDLDLS

-645 QGSEFDCVLIPMMST
+645 QGSEFDCVLIPMMPASF
-660 SYMLLNRNLL
+660 MLLNRNLL

-675 RAKKLVILLGEKRI
+675 RAKKLVILLGEKKI

-711 ELSEALKWL
+711 ELSEALK
-720 RIYYFWMII
+720 
-729 CVFFAR
+729 
-735 KRSGKNFSCVKI
+735 
-747 AFQSLIML
+747 
-755 TMNLKF
+755 

>member
-43 NDQIIIEGELIYHD
+43 NDQIIVEGELIYHD
-57 KYGEQI
+57 RYGEQI
-63 NVENARIKKPSGK
+63 NVESAKLKKPSGK
-76 KAIISYLSSGNIDSI
+76 KAIISYLSSANIDSI
-91 GKKTAELIYEKFG
+91 GKKTAELIYKKFG
-104 DQAIDIVFNNPS
+104 DESIDIVFNEPE

-123 IGNKKLEKIKE
+123 IGKKKLEKIKE
-134 STLDAKD
+134 SSLDARD

-156 NLANK
+156 NLSNK
-161 IYKSYGDNTISIV
+161 IYKAYGDNTISIV

-179 KLSEDISG
+179 KLYEDISG

-202 KNDSKFRISAALSY
+202 ESDSKFRISAAILY
-216 ILKNDAEM
+216 VLKNYAEM
-224 SGSCAIKKEDLI
+224 SGSCAIKKEDLLD
-236 NKTFDLIKVDKNKI
+236 KTFDLIKVDKNKI
-250 NEQINEDLLKSK
+250 SEQISEDFFKSK
-262 IQIMK
+262 IQIIK
-267 IAEDDFVYDKDIYK
+267 IGDDEFVYEKDIYK
-281 AEKSTA
+281 AEKSSA

-302 EINEDLDAFSNEQK
+302 EINEDLDAFSKEQE
-316 IAIKEAFNNM
+316 IAIREAFNNM

-347 ILDENG
+347 ILYENG

-365 AKRMQESTENSALTI
+365 AKRMQESTDNSALTI
-380 HRLIGIKPDSPIPE
+380 HRLIGIKPESLIPE
-394 YNEENPLEC
+394 FNEENPLEC

-418 MDKLLKSLSNNTA
+418 MDKLLKSLSSNTA

-440 LPSVGPG
+440 LPSVGCG

-454 DTNIKSVRLKKIFRQ
+454 DTDIKSVRLKKIFRQ

-477 NAHRINDGLYPILNQ
+477 NAHRINAGLYPILNQ
-492 KNKDFFFIDSNT
+492 KNKDFFFIDSNSQ
-504 KNFEKNLLDL
+504 NFEKDLLDL

-536 GKKSLWGVVNINNL
+536 SKKSLWGVSNINDI
-550 CQNELNKNPNS
+550 CQKELNKNTNS

-581 YDLISLDPGNFEDGV
+581 YDLVSLDSGNFDDGV
-596 YNGDIGRIIDIDKER
+596 YNGDIGRIIDIDRER
-611 EELKVEFY
+611 ESLKVEFY

-645 QGSEFDCVLIPMMST
+645 QGSEFNCVLIPMMST
-660 SYMLLNRNLL
+660 AYMLLNRNLL

-689 LKQMVRNNNESKRLT
+689 LKQMVKNNNESKRLT

-711 ELSEALKWL
+711 ELSEALK
-720 RIYYFWMII
+720 
-729 CVFFAR
+729 
-735 KRSGKNFSCVKI
+735 
-747 AFQSLIML
+747 
-755 TMNLKF
+755 

>member
-15 EENGYTVLSLETS
+15 EENGYTVLSLQTS

-43 NDQIIIEGELIYHD
+43 NDQIIVEGELIYHD

-63 NVENARIKKPSGK
+63 NVESARIKKPSGK
-76 KAIISYLSSGNIDSI
+76 KSIISYLSSGNIESI

-104 DQAIDIVFNNPS
+104 DKSIDVVFNES
-116 KLLSIQG
+116 EKLLSIQG
-123 IGNKKLEKIKE
+123 IGKKKLEKIKE
-134 STLDAKD
+134 STIEARD

-156 NLANK
+156 NLSNK
-161 IYKSYGDNTISIV
+161 IYKAYGDNTISIV

-187 IGFVMADNIAINMQM
+187 IGFVMADNIAMNMQM
-202 KNDSKFRISAALSY
+202 KNDSKFRISAAISY

-224 SGSCAIKKEDLI
+224 SGSCALKKEDLL
-236 NKTFDLIKVDKNKI
+236 NKTFDLIKVDKNRI

-262 IQIMK
+262 IQIIK
-267 IAEDDFVYDKDIYK
+267 IGEDEFVYDRDIYM
-281 AEKSTA
+281 AEKSCA
-287 INLSRLQNEKYIFDI
+287 INLSRLQNEKYIFDVK
-302 EINEDLDAFSNEQK
+302 INEDFDAFSKEQE

-347 ILDENG
+347 ILNENN

-365 AKRMQESTENSALTI
+365 AKRMQESTENVAFTI
-380 HRLIGIKPDSPIPE
+380 HRLIGIKPESPIPE
-394 YNEENPLEC
+394 FNEENTLDC
-403 DYVIV
+403 DYVIL

-418 MDKLLKSLSNNTA
+418 MDKLLKALSSKTA

-440 LPSVGPG
+440 LPSVGAG

-454 DTNIKSVRLKKIFRQ
+454 DTDIKSVKLKKIFRQ

-477 NAHRINDGLYPILNQ
+477 NAHKINDGLYPILNQ
-492 KNKDFFFIDSNT
+492 KNKDFFFINSNS
-504 KNFEKNLLDL
+504 KKFQNDLLDL
-514 VKFRLPNYYKLDPIN
+514 VKNRLPNYYKLDPIN

-536 GKKSLWGVVNINNL
+536 SKKSLWGIVNINDL
-550 CQNELNKNPNS
+550 CQKELNKNPNS
-561 IKINNKIFKLNDKVM
+561 IKINNRIFKLGDKVM

-581 YDLISLDPGNFEDGV
+581 YELESLNPDDFDDGV
-596 YNGDIGRIIDIDKER
+596 YNGDIGRIIDIDKNMES
-611 EELKVEFY
+611 LKVEFY

-630 IKDLDLS
+630 VKDLDLS

-645 QGSEFDCVLIPMMST
+645 QGSEFDCVLIPMMPASF
-660 SYMLLNRNLL
+660 MLLNRNLL

-675 RAKKLVILLGEKRI
+675 RAKKLVILLGEKKI

-711 ELSEALKWL
+711 ELSEALK
-720 RIYYFWMII
+720 
-729 CVFFAR
+729 
-735 KRSGKNFSCVKI
+735 
-747 AFQSLIML
+747 
-755 TMNLKF
+755 

>member
-43 NDQIIIEGELIYHD
+43 NDQIIVEGELIYHD
-57 KYGEQI
+57 RYGEQI
-63 NVENARIKKPSGK
+63 NVESAKLKKPSGK

-91 GKKTAELIYEKFG
+91 GKKTAELIYKKFG
-104 DQAIDIVFNNPS
+104 DESIDVVFNEPE

-123 IGNKKLEKIKE
+123 IGKKKLEKIKE
-134 STLDAKD
+134 SSLDARD

-156 NLANK
+156 NLSNK
-161 IYKSYGDNTISIV
+161 IYKVYGDNTISIV

-179 KLSEDISG
+179 KLYEDISG
-187 IGFVMADNIAINMQM
+187 IGFVMADNIAMNMQM
-202 KNDSKFRISAALSY
+202 ESDSKFRISAAILY
-216 ILKNDAEM
+216 VLKNYAEM
-224 SGSCAIKKEDLI
+224 SGSCAIKKEDLLD
-236 NKTFDLIKVDKNKI
+236 KTFDLIKVDKNKI
-250 NEQINEDLLKSK
+250 SEQISEDFFKSK
-262 IQIMK
+262 IQIIK
-267 IAEDDFVYDKDIYK
+267 IGDDEFVYEKDIYK
-281 AEKSTA
+281 AEKSSA

-302 EINEDLDAFSNEQK
+302 EINEDLDAFSKEQE
-316 IAIKEAFNNM
+316 IAIREAFNNM

-365 AKRMQESTENSALTI
+365 AKRMQESTDNSALTI
-380 HRLIGIKPDSPIPE
+380 HRLIGIKPESPIPE
-394 YNEENPLEC
+394 FNEENPLEC

-418 MDKLLKSLSNNTA
+418 MDKLLKALSSNTA

-440 LPSVGPG
+440 LPSVGCG

-454 DTNIKSVRLKKIFRQ
+454 DTDIKSVRLKKIFRQ

-477 NAHRINDGLYPILNQ
+477 NAHRINDGFYPILNQ
-492 KNKDFFFIDSNT
+492 KNKDFFFIDSNSQ
-504 KNFEKNLLDL
+504 NFEKDLLDL

-536 GKKSLWGVVNINNL
+536 SKKSLWGVSNINDI
-550 CQNELNKNPNS
+550 CQKELNKNTNS

-581 YDLISLDPGNFEDGV
+581 YDLVSLDSGNFDDGV
-596 YNGDIGRIIDIDKER
+596 YNGDIGRIIDIDRER
-611 EELKVEFY
+611 ESLKVEFY

-645 QGSEFDCVLIPMMST
+645 QGSEFECVLIPMMST
-660 SYMLLNRNLL
+660 AYMLLNRNLL

-689 LKQMVRNNNESKRLT
+689 LKQMVKNNNESKRLT

-711 ELSEALKWL
+711 ELSEALK
-720 RIYYFWMII
+720 
-729 CVFFAR
+729 
-735 KRSGKNFSCVKI
+735 
-747 AFQSLIML
+747 
-755 TMNLKF
+755 

>member
-15 EENGYTVLSLETS
+15 EENGYTVLSLQTS

-43 NDQIIIEGELIYHD
+43 NDQVVVEGELIYHD

-63 NVENARIKKPSGK
+63 NVESARIKKPSGK
-76 KAIISYLSSGNIDSI
+76 KAIISYLSSGNIESI

-104 DQAIDIVFNNPS
+104 DKSIDVVFNETE

-123 IGNKKLEKIKE
+123 IGKKKLEKIKE
-134 STLDAKD
+134 STIDARD

-161 IYKSYGDNTISIV
+161 IYKAYGDNTISIV

-187 IGFVMADNIAINMQM
+187 IGFVMADNIAMNMQM
-202 KNDSKFRISAALSY
+202 KNDSKFRISAAISY

-224 SGSCAIKKEDLI
+224 SGSCAVKKEDLL

-262 IQIMK
+262 IQIIK
-267 IAEDDFVYDKDIYK
+267 IGEDEFVYDKDIYM
-281 AEKSTA
+281 AEKSCA
-287 INLSRLQNEKYIFDI
+287 INLSRLQNEKYIFDVK
-302 EINEDLDAFSNEQK
+302 INEDFDAFSKEQE

-347 ILDENG
+347 ILNENN

-365 AKRMQESTENSALTI
+365 AKRMQESTENVAFTI
-380 HRLIGIKPDSPIPE
+380 HRLIGIKPESPIPE
-394 YNEENPLEC
+394 FNEENTLDC

-418 MDKLLKSLSNNTA
+418 MDKLLKALSSKTA

-440 LPSVGPG
+440 LPSVGAG

-454 DTNIKSVRLKKIFRQ
+454 DTDIKAVKLKKIFRQ

-477 NAHRINDGLYPILNQ
+477 NAHKINDGLYPILNQ
-492 KNKDFFFIDSNT
+492 KNKDFFFINSNS
-504 KNFEKNLLDL
+504 KNFQNDLLDL
-514 VKFRLPNYYKLDPIN
+514 VKNRLPNYYKLDPIN

-536 GKKSLWGVVNINNL
+536 SKKSLWGIVNINDL
-550 CQNELNKNPNS
+550 CQKELNKNPNS
-561 IKINNKIFKLNDKVM
+561 IKINNRIFKLGDKVM

-581 YDLISLDPGNFEDGV
+581 YELESLNPDNFDDGV
-596 YNGDIGRIIDIDKER
+596 YNGDIGRIIDIDKNMES
-611 EELKVEFY
+611 LKVEFY

-645 QGSEFDCVLIPMMST
+645 QGSEFDCVLIPMMPASF
-660 SYMLLNRNLL
+660 MLLNRNLL

-675 RAKKLVILLGEKRI
+675 RAKKLVILLGEKKI

-711 ELSEALKWL
+711 ELSEALK
-720 RIYYFWMII
+720 
-729 CVFFAR
+729 
-735 KRSGKNFSCVKI
+735 
-747 AFQSLIML
+747 
-755 TMNLKF
+755 

>member
-43 NDQIIIEGELIYHD
+43 NDQIIVEGELIYHD

-63 NVENARIKKPSGK
+63 NVNSASLKKPSGK
-76 KAIISYLSSGNIDSI
+76 KAIISYLSSGNIESI

-104 DQAIDIVFNNPS
+104 DKSIDVVFNDPN

-123 IGNKKLEKIKE
+123 IGKKKLEKIKE
-134 STLDAKD
+134 STIEARD

-156 NLANK
+156 NLSNK
-161 IYKSYGDNTISIV
+161 IYKAYGDNTISIV

-187 IGFVMADNIAINMQM
+187 IGFIMADTIAMNMQM
-202 KNDSKFRISAALSY
+202 KSDSKFRISAAISY
-216 ILKNDAEM
+216 VLKNDAEM
-224 SGSCAIKKEDLI
+224 TGSCTISLDDLI
-236 NKTFDLIKVDKNKI
+236 DKTFSLIKVDKGKI
-250 NEQINEDLLKSK
+250 KEQINEDLLKSK

-267 IAEDDFVYDKDIYK
+267 IENKEFVYDKEIYK
-281 AEKSTA
+281 AEKSAA
-287 INLSRLQNEKYIFDI
+287 INLSRLKNEKYNFDV
-302 EINEDLDAFSNEQK
+302 EINEDLDVFSKEQQV
-316 IAIKEAFNNM
+316 AINEAFNNM

-347 ILDENG
+347 ILDDNN

-365 AKRMQESTENSALTI
+365 AKRMQESTENPALTI
-380 HRLIGIKPDSPIPE
+380 HRLIGIKPESPIPE
-394 YNEENPLEC
+394 YNEENKLEC

-408 DEASMIDIKL
+408 DEVSMVDIKL
-418 MDKLLKSLSNNTA
+418 MDKLLKALSSNTA

-454 DTNIKSVRLKKIFRQ
+454 DTDIKSVRLKKIFRQ
-469 AKESNIVV
+469 AQESNIVV

-492 KNKDFFFIDSNT
+492 KNKDFFFIDSNSN
-504 KNFEKNLLDL
+504 NFQKDILDL
-514 VKFRLPNYYKLDPIN
+514 VKNRLPNYYKLDPIN

-536 GKKSLWGVVNINNL
+536 SKKSSWGVLNLNNVL
-550 CQNELNKNPNS
+550 QENLNKNPKFF
-561 IKINNKIFKLNDKVM
+561 KINNRIFKLKDKVM

-581 YDLISLDPGNFEDGV
+581 YDLESLDPSNFDDGV
-596 YNGDIGRIIDIDKER
+596 YNGDIGRIIELDKER
-611 EELKVEFY
+611 ESLKIEFY

-645 QGSEFDCVLIPMMST
+645 QGSEFDCVVIPMMPT
-660 SYMLLNRNLL
+660 SFMLLNRNLL

-675 RAKKLVILLGEKRI
+675 RAKKLVILIGEKRI
-689 LKQMVRNNNESKRLT
+689 LKQMVRNNKGSQRLT

-711 ELSEALKWL
+711 ELSEALK
-720 RIYYFWMII
+720 
-729 CVFFAR
+729 
-735 KRSGKNFSCVKI
+735 
-747 AFQSLIML
+747 
-755 TMNLKF
+755 